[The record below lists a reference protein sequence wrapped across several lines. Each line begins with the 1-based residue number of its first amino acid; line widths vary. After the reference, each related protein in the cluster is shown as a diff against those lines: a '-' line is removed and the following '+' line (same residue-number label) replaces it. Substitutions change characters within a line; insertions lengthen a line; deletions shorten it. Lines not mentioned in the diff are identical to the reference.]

1 MAFDVEVN
9 VKLNDKGAKASVS
22 EIERAYQHLKKEV
35 EKPLQMKYKET
46 DIQKQINA
54 LTGVSKKAKS
64 AAQSYQSM
72 AKIEVEAVQKI
83 TAAEQKLAVQQKRL
97 ENKAMV
103 DQMKR
108 QAKEAEEFAKS
119 VAKIQAAYDKLSN
132 AKAKAESKTRS
143 SDSKEAFRGYLQRAK
158 EEEEILKSQE
168 KIQAAYDKLSSAKA
182 KARAKEQSAGAKEAF
197 SGYLQRAK
205 EAEEFLKTQE
215 KIQAAYDKESER
227 RAREKSQ
234 GAKESFSGYL
244 ERAKEAEEFLR
255 LQEKI
260 QAAYDKE
267 SERRAR
273 EKSQGAK
280 ESFSGY
286 LERAKEAEEFLRLQE
301 KIQAAYDKESNTRRT
316 AQEKDGK
323 EAFKGYLERAAAA
336 EKAAKAEEK
345 LAQATEKMGTSLG
358 KVSQSQLSSF
368 PEMRKF
374 IQSQEGMGNASVKA
388 TGIIRNSVGTFQTYR
403 ASVEAGGGATNN
415 FRIAVDTATGEVY
428 SLDKGISSV
437 SAKAVQLSKS
447 FVSGLKQLVGFTG
460 VVQVLRSAL
469 REMKS
474 MNDELVTYRKVTGA
488 SASDMEKMRSAAY
501 KAAQNYGQSPSDFL
515 AGAATMARA
524 GYGAASGQM
533 AELATKTQL
542 VGDMTADAASKFLI
556 AVDAAYHYQ
565 GSITQL
571 TKVLDGINEVD
582 NNYATSIEK
591 ISEGMTLVASL
602 ASSAHV
608 PIEELTAALGT
619 MTAVTQRSGTETAR
633 GLRQIF
639 LNIMGDTTTEVEEG
653 VKVTEEEMSA
663 MTKALQ
669 KYAPEVVKA
678 AKATGKLINPMEAI
692 GALAKQYK
700 EGFLTEQDLFKIT
713 EGIGGKRYYNVF
725 TALIQNYDMYE
736 GMLNKVKNSAGSADK
751 EVAAM
756 MDSWSK
762 KLEKLK
768 STWTELV
775 NNTISENF
783 IKGLLDAG
791 TGALKFAG
799 NLENLAMM
807 AGSAYAAIKL
817 LSSGLKG
824 VNAGT
829 GFGSFNAWGLG
840 ITAVVAA
847 IGTAKALGEKAF
859 SDSVA
864 AAQKAAQAT
873 QEQAEKV
880 KRLGELIKQ
889 YKQLASDGVIDTTEL
904 ETVKTLQSEIA
915 GIIGTQASNVDLVNG
930 KVKDQ
935 IKLLG
940 QAYKEYAK
948 QAYNTARGNTAT
960 AAAKVYDA
968 NSSWTD
974 RITGAGLRFD
984 KVIEKDKVPES
995 VWEYVVNSDAF
1006 VKTLRKTAEGGWEAF
1021 KAEMGNSSTK
1031 GVLNQLLFG
1040 YDASNP
1046 SVESILKKYDAAQKL
1061 KELYASV
1068 YSPEELAQDSGF
1080 KDLVSGIEKMAEV
1093 VEAYRAALQAEYGAL
1108 ADSILAQDDFASK
1121 TFESEAAL
1129 QQYIDQVA
1137 KANNLNDDQKK
1148 ALEEVAK
1155 AYAAVEKAAKGAG
1168 GAAGGGSNN
1177 SVNKLKDDWESLQ
1190 DSINAATEAKKNF
1203 DAEMQENKGS
1213 AAKSYAEAFKK
1224 YKEEVAAGRVN
1235 STAFHASARMLL
1247 GDDEY
1252 FKTGGSSA
1260 KIRSRMARKGQSGS
1274 VKDASDILFQTY
1286 KSKSTGK
1293 EMEGYGIY
1301 QLLKQTKGLDKIISG
1316 GQKALTDKNGNMV
1329 IPKLTD
1335 QQLGQISKQWG
1346 GISVDMLKS
1355 MLNAFDQYDKNGK
1368 NTSKKYDEDKKA
1380 RDAAKKKAKADQDA
1394 ADAAKNA
1401 GKANQDAADATKN
1414 QTQQQQENSD
1424 KTKDATPNVDDLGSA
1439 AKDAAEALEE
1449 TADKTGDGN
1458 GQGGGEPE
1466 KSAADKLNESLDKA
1480 QEKLKALSETTIDPQ
1495 ISAAALSFFAN
1506 LQNIQE
1512 DPNIEVG
1519 LTGGDT
1525 NDSVVSAVDGIASQ
1539 IQYLDGL
1546 AQDGKIP
1553 LEVAADIKGDLQ
1565 KSLAEIIQNT
1575 TTIDGLDTIYETLK
1589 MHDYVTP
1596 ALNRLLKKKY
1606 TAIVKA
1612 QANTKPAEDDIKAA
1626 AEKKY
1631 PDAEVKVVIPN
1642 QEDAIEN
1649 VQAVSEGPYDNADV
1663 KVALDD
1669 KDAKAGIAELQK
1681 PGKKTIVVT
1690 YFDRGG
1696 GKYKVEGTTGNGT
1709 DFTGYGGN
1717 YATGTSYHSGGP
1729 ALVNDGAGPELIV
1742 DKGRAFI
1749 AGGGKPSILNLSKG
1763 AKVFT
1768 ASQTRDIFMR
1778 SGVPAF
1784 KEGIGDI
1791 NTGRKDDYV
1800 VDSGKK
1806 DDKKKDTKKK
1816 TTNSRNNNKKS
1827 SKSSKSGEKD
1837 DSYSKLIDI
1846 IDYIMNRIGKALEE
1860 QFKVID
1866 EQIANI
1872 DKQMAAVDDQIDAL
1886 QKKRE
1891 KQKQKDELAE
1901 KKKAVT
1907 DANKDLK
1914 EAKSER
1920 VMRYLG
1926 TDGKWHWMA
1935 DKKAVAKAQESADS
1949 AKKDLKEYKDELAYQ
1964 KEVEKLENKKKGLDK
1979 KKTKLED
1986 KKTGLQNNYDDTAK
2000 LLDDIKEGVNT
2011 PTGSITALLNQIAK
2025 KGTKQEKAGAKALQE
2040 VLFPALKSGKFSKN
2054 FSEAK
2059 SAVKAATKGNPV
2071 MPGDSGVTLASL
2083 IAGGGGGNI
2092 SGTLLSMLTT
2102 AVAGTKGTKTSA
2114 KNVTNNNGTTYILNG
2129 VKIDASAAKN
2139 KTVSQI
2145 MQNLKVYAAK

>member
-1 MAFDVEVN
+1 MPREETIQIKIDKSAAVKSISELKKEAAELQKAFGSIKVADS
-9 VKLNDKGAKASVS
+9 VKTITDQAKASKAAASAAKAQASAVKELANS
-22 EIERAYQHLKKEV
+22 EKALENATKAKLQAQQAAQRVATEEARTAKEQANALRAQANAIKAAD
-35 EKPLQMKYKET
+35 QA
-46 DIQKQINA
+46 QKQLNK
-54 LTGVSKKAKS
+54 TVSS
-64 AAQSYQSM
+64 GAA
-72 AKIEVEAVQKI
+72 
-83 TAAEQKLAVQQKRL
+83 
-97 ENKAMV
+97 
-103 DQMKR
+103 
-108 QAKEAEEFAKS
+108 FAKS
-119 VAKIQAAYDKLSN
+119 MGSTLVSYTKQIIG
-132 AKAKAESKTRS
+132 
-143 SDSKEAFRGYLQRAK
+143 F
-158 EEEEILKSQE
+158 
-168 KIQAAYDKLSSAKA
+168 
-182 KARAKEQSAGAKEAF
+182 AG
-197 SGYLQRAK
+197 
-205 EAEEFLKTQE
+205 
-215 KIQAAYDKESER
+215 
-227 RAREKSQ
+227 
-234 GAKESFSGYL
+234 
-244 ERAKEAEEFLR
+244 
-255 LQEKI
+255 
-260 QAAYDKE
+260 
-267 SERRAR
+267 
-273 EKSQGAK
+273 
-280 ESFSGY
+280 
-286 LERAKEAEEFLRLQE
+286 
-301 KIQAAYDKESNTRRT
+301 
-316 AQEKDGK
+316 
-323 EAFKGYLERAAAA
+323 
-336 EKAAKAEEK
+336 
-345 LAQATEKMGTSLG
+345 
-358 KVSQSQLSSF
+358 V
-368 PEMRKF
+368 
-374 IQSQEGMGNASVKA
+374 
-388 TGIIRNSVGTFQTYR
+388 
-403 ASVEAGGGATNN
+403 TN
-415 FRIAVDTATGEVY
+415 
-428 SLDKGISSV
+428 
-437 SAKAVQLSKS
+437 
-447 FVSGLKQLVGFTG
+447 
-460 VVQVLRSAL
+460 VLRSAL

-488 SASDMEKMRSAAY
+488 SAADMEKMRSAAY

-542 VGDMTADAASKFLI
+542 VGDMTAEAASKFLI

-736 GMLNKVKNSAGSADK
+736 GMLTKVKNSAGSADK

-791 TGALKFAG
+791 TSALKFAG

-829 GFGSFNAWGLG
+829 GFGTFNAWGIG
-840 ITAVVAA
+840 ITAVIAA

-864 AAQKAAQAT
+864 AAQQAAQAT

-930 KVKDQ
+930 KIGEQ

-940 QAYKEYAK
+940 DAYKEYAK
-948 QAYNTARGNTAT
+948 QAYLQAKANTAT
-960 AAAKVYDA
+960 AASGVRSAQENWLD
-968 NSSWTD
+968 SL
-974 RITGAGLRFD
+974 TGAGLRFD
-984 KVIEKDKVPES
+984 TLVLG
-995 VWEYVVNSDAF
+995 
-1006 VKTLRKTAEGGWEAF
+1006 KTQDGIAKFIRE
-1021 KAEMGNSSTK
+1021 
-1031 GVLNQLLFG
+1031 QFG
-1040 YDASNP
+1040 YWA
-1046 SVESILKKYDAAQKL
+1046 
-1061 KELYASV
+1061 KELYDPSNGTTSFNISLATGGVGIDEITKFYKNAQELRRMLAESFTTEQLASN
-1068 YSPEELAQDSGF
+1068 GFF
-1080 KDLVSGIEKMAEV
+1080 KDLTDGLNKISPAM
-1093 VEAYRAALQAEYGAL
+1093 EAYLSAIEAENGAL
-1108 ADSILAQDDFASK
+1108 AQSILAQDGFSSK

-1155 AYAAVEKAAKGAG
+1155 AYGDVKKAAKEAG
-1168 GAAGGGSNN
+1168 EATGGGSDD
-1177 SVNKLKDDWESLQ
+1177 SVKKKKDDWDKLQ

-1203 DAEMQENKGS
+1203 DAEMQEDKGS

-1260 KIRSRMARKGQSGS
+1260 KVRSRMARKGGSGS

-1401 GKANQDAADATKN
+1401 GKANQDAADAAKN
-1414 QTQQQQENSD
+1414 QTDQQQENAD

-1449 TADKTGDGN
+1449 TADKTGEDN

-1466 KSAADKLNESLDKA
+1466 QSELDKFNESLDKA
-1480 QEKLKALSETTIDPQ
+1480 KQTLEE
-1495 ISAAALSFFAN
+1495 
-1506 LQNIQE
+1506 LQNTEIGAKISTELNSFITEIADLQAS
-1512 DPNIEVG
+1512 PNLIVDITNGQNNATTSTVVG
-1519 LTGGDT
+1519 Q
-1525 NDSVVSAVDGIASQ
+1525 IAGS
-1539 IQYLDGL
+1539 INALNGL
-1546 AQDGKIP
+1546 AVNGKIP
-1553 LEVAADIKGDLQ
+1553 LEVAASYTGDLETA
-1565 KSLAEIIQNT
+1565 LGTIIKNAQT
-1575 TTIDGLDTIYETLK
+1575 VEDLDAIYVALEAQ
-1589 MHDYVTP
+1589 DYVTGEI
-1596 ALNRLLKKKY
+1596 NDLLKKRY
-1606 TAIVKA
+1606 VAIVTA
-1612 QANTKPAEDDIKAA
+1612 DADTDEAEDEIRSV

-1631 PDAEVKVVIPN
+1631 PDANINVK
-1642 QEDAIEN
+1642 QTGASAAKKQIE
-1649 VQAVSEGPYDNADV
+1649 AVAKSYTATVTV
-1663 KVALDD
+1663 KTVHSDT
-1669 KDAKAGIAELQK
+1669 G
-1681 PGKKTIVVT
+1681 GS
-1690 YFDRGG
+1690 RGG
-1696 GKYKVEGTTGNGT
+1696 KGSTGTGDNGGGSGGGSGGGYSGGRTGGGNGV
-1709 DFTGYGGN
+1709 DALNRYRSW
-1717 YATGTSYHSGGP
+1717 ATGTSYHSGGP

-1816 TTNSRNNNKKS
+1816 TNNNKNNNKKS

-1837 DSYSKLIDI
+1837 DSYNKLIDI

-1860 QFKVID
+1860 QFKIID

-1891 KQKQKDELAE
+1891 KQKQKDELAD

-1907 DANKDLK
+1907 DANKDLR

-1920 VMRYLG
+1920 IVRYLG

-1964 KEVEKLENKKKGLDK
+1964 KEVEKLENKKKTLDK

-2040 VLFPALKSGKFSKN
+2040 VLLPALKSGKFSKN

-2071 MPGDSGVTLASL
+2071 MPGDSSVTLASL

>member
-1 MAFDVEVN
+1 MPREETIQIKIDKSAAVKSISELKKEAAELQKAFGSIKVASS
-9 VKLNDKGAKASVS
+9 VKAITDQAKASKEAANAAKAQASAVKELANS
-22 EIERAYQHLKKEV
+22 EKALENATKAKLQAQQAAQRVATEEARTAKERANALKAQANAIKAAD
-35 EKPLQMKYKET
+35 QA
-46 DIQKQINA
+46 QKQLNK
-54 LTGVSKKAKS
+54 TVSS
-64 AAQSYQSM
+64 GAA
-72 AKIEVEAVQKI
+72 
-83 TAAEQKLAVQQKRL
+83 
-97 ENKAMV
+97 
-103 DQMKR
+103 
-108 QAKEAEEFAKS
+108 FAKS
-119 VAKIQAAYDKLSN
+119 MGSTLVSYTKQIIG
-132 AKAKAESKTRS
+132 
-143 SDSKEAFRGYLQRAK
+143 F
-158 EEEEILKSQE
+158 
-168 KIQAAYDKLSSAKA
+168 
-182 KARAKEQSAGAKEAF
+182 AG
-197 SGYLQRAK
+197 
-205 EAEEFLKTQE
+205 
-215 KIQAAYDKESER
+215 
-227 RAREKSQ
+227 
-234 GAKESFSGYL
+234 
-244 ERAKEAEEFLR
+244 
-255 LQEKI
+255 
-260 QAAYDKE
+260 
-267 SERRAR
+267 
-273 EKSQGAK
+273 
-280 ESFSGY
+280 
-286 LERAKEAEEFLRLQE
+286 
-301 KIQAAYDKESNTRRT
+301 
-316 AQEKDGK
+316 
-323 EAFKGYLERAAAA
+323 
-336 EKAAKAEEK
+336 
-345 LAQATEKMGTSLG
+345 
-358 KVSQSQLSSF
+358 V
-368 PEMRKF
+368 
-374 IQSQEGMGNASVKA
+374 
-388 TGIIRNSVGTFQTYR
+388 
-403 ASVEAGGGATNN
+403 TN
-415 FRIAVDTATGEVY
+415 
-428 SLDKGISSV
+428 
-437 SAKAVQLSKS
+437 
-447 FVSGLKQLVGFTG
+447 
-460 VVQVLRSAL
+460 VLRSAL

-488 SASDMEKMRSAAY
+488 SAAEMEKMRSAAY

-713 EGIGGKRYYNVF
+713 EAIGGKRYYNVF

-736 GMLNKVKNSAGSADK
+736 GMLSKVKNSAGSADK

-817 LSSGLKG
+817 LS
-824 VNAGT
+824 AGIANVQKQKQKET
-829 GFGSFNAWGLG
+829 GFGAFNAWGLG

-864 AAQKAAQAT
+864 AAQQAAQAT

-889 YKQLASDGVIDTTEL
+889 YKQLASDGVIDTSEL
-904 ETVKTLQSEIA
+904 ETVKTLQSEIKD
-915 GIIGTQASNVDLVNG
+915 IIGDQATNVDLVNG
-930 KVKDQ
+930 NIKDQ

-940 QAYKEYAK
+940 EAYKAYAK
-948 QAYNTARGNTAT
+948 QAYATAQTNTANAGVKVKEAANNWWDGLTRAGFRYDVLPESSITPEIANYIRTSMRKYAT
-960 AAAKVYDA
+960 GAVQGGETVPLDLAHFF
-968 NSSWTD
+968 SIG
-974 RITGAGLRFD
+974 ITGG
-984 KVIEKDKVPES
+984 
-995 VWEYVVNSDAF
+995 
-1006 VKTLRKTAEGGWEAF
+1006 
-1021 KAEMGNSSTK
+1021 
-1031 GVLNQLLFG
+1031 
-1040 YDASNP
+1040 
-1046 SVESILKKYDAAQKL
+1046 ESIDELMDFYKKS
-1061 KELYASV
+1061 KELQRMFAETYSV
-1068 YSPEELAQDSGF
+1068 DQLSNNNFY
-1080 KDLVSGIEKMAEV
+1080 KDMTDGLNKMAPAM
-1093 VEAYRAALQAEYGAL
+1093 EAYITALEAEYGAL
-1108 ADSILAQDDFASK
+1108 ANSILAQDDFSSK
-1121 TFESEAAL
+1121 TFETEDAL
-1129 QQYIDQVA
+1129 QHYIDKLA
-1137 KANNLNDDQKK
+1137 ETLNLNDDQKK

-1155 AYAAVEKAAKGAG
+1155 AYDNVKKAAKEAG
-1168 GAAGGGSNN
+1168 DATGGGSDD
-1177 SVNKLKDDWESLQ
+1177 SVKKKKDDWDKLQ

-1260 KIRSRMARKGQSGS
+1260 KIRARMARKGDSGS
-1274 VKDASDILFQTY
+1274 VQDASKILSQTY
-1286 KSKSTGK
+1286 KNKRTGK
-1293 EMEGYGIY
+1293 EVEGYGIY
-1301 QLLKQTKGLDKIISG
+1301 ELLRKTKGLGNIIDG
-1316 GQKALTDKNGNMV
+1316 GQKALTDKNGNRY

-1335 QQLGQISKQWG
+1335 QQLGAISKQWG

-1368 NTSKKYDEDKKA
+1368 NTSKKYDEDEKKRKEAEKKKYDIGGKMTDEEKQKAIDEVAKNGNKYKNVSEGVKEKKDTSKGMTKAEMEAEKAAKQKAEADKKA
-1380 RDAAKKKAKADQDA
+1380 AEAAE
-1394 ADAAKNA
+1394 NA
-1401 GKANQDAADATKN
+1401 GKANQDAANATKD
-1414 QTQQQQENSD
+1414 QTEQQQDNAA
-1424 KTKDATPNVDDLGSA
+1424 KTQDATPNVDDLGNA
-1439 AKDAAEALEE
+1439 AKDAADALEE
-1449 TADKTGDGN
+1449 TADKTGEEN

-1495 ISAAALSFFAN
+1495 ISAVALSFFAN
-1506 LQNIQE
+1506 LQNIKE

-1519 LTGGDT
+1519 ISGGDT
-1525 NDSVVSAVDGIASQ
+1525 NDSVVSAVDDIASQ

-1553 LEVAADIKGDLQ
+1553 LSVAADIQGDLQ

-1606 TAIVKA
+1606 IAIVSA
-1612 QANTKPAEDDIKAA
+1612 QATTTQAEDDIKAA

-1649 VQAVSEGPYDNADV
+1649 VQAVSEGPYDDADV
-1663 KVALDD
+1663 KVDLDD
-1669 KDAKAGIAELQK
+1669 KDAKAGIADLQK
-1681 PGKKTIVVT
+1681 PGSKTIIVK
-1690 YFDRGG
+1690 YEEQGDGR
-1696 GKYKVEGTTGNGT
+1696 YKVKGTTGDGT
-1709 DFTGYGGN
+1709 NFTGYGQDN

-1784 KEGIGDI
+1784 KQGVGDI
-1791 NTGRKDDYV
+1791 HYGSDEIVADNG
-1800 VDSGKK
+1800 
-1806 DDKKKDTKKK
+1806 KKDTKKK
-1816 TTNSRNNNKKS
+1816 TNNNKNNKKS
-1827 SKSSKSGEKD
+1827 SKSGKNGEKD

-1860 QFKVID
+1860 QFKIID

-1891 KQKQKDELAE
+1891 KQKQKDELAD

-1920 VMRYLG
+1920 IVRYLG

-1964 KEVEKLENKKKGLDK
+1964 KEVEKLENKKKTLDK

-1986 KKTGLQNNYDDTAK
+1986 KKTGLQSNYDDAAK

>member
-1 MAFDVEVN
+1 MPREETIQIKIDKSAAVKSISELKKEAAELQKAFGSIKVASS
-9 VKLNDKGAKASVS
+9 VKAITDQAKASKEAANAAKAQASAVKELANS
-22 EIERAYQHLKKEV
+22 EKALENATKAKLQAQQAAQKVATEEARTAKEQANALKAQANAIKAAD
-35 EKPLQMKYKET
+35 QA
-46 DIQKQINA
+46 QKQLNK
-54 LTGVSKKAKS
+54 TVSSGAS
-64 AAQSYQSM
+64 
-72 AKIEVEAVQKI
+72 
-83 TAAEQKLAVQQKRL
+83 
-97 ENKAMV
+97 
-103 DQMKR
+103 
-108 QAKEAEEFAKS
+108 FAKS
-119 VAKIQAAYDKLSN
+119 MGSTLISYTKQIIG
-132 AKAKAESKTRS
+132 
-143 SDSKEAFRGYLQRAK
+143 F
-158 EEEEILKSQE
+158 
-168 KIQAAYDKLSSAKA
+168 
-182 KARAKEQSAGAKEAF
+182 AG
-197 SGYLQRAK
+197 
-205 EAEEFLKTQE
+205 
-215 KIQAAYDKESER
+215 
-227 RAREKSQ
+227 
-234 GAKESFSGYL
+234 
-244 ERAKEAEEFLR
+244 
-255 LQEKI
+255 
-260 QAAYDKE
+260 
-267 SERRAR
+267 
-273 EKSQGAK
+273 
-280 ESFSGY
+280 
-286 LERAKEAEEFLRLQE
+286 
-301 KIQAAYDKESNTRRT
+301 
-316 AQEKDGK
+316 
-323 EAFKGYLERAAAA
+323 
-336 EKAAKAEEK
+336 
-345 LAQATEKMGTSLG
+345 
-358 KVSQSQLSSF
+358 V
-368 PEMRKF
+368 
-374 IQSQEGMGNASVKA
+374 
-388 TGIIRNSVGTFQTYR
+388 
-403 ASVEAGGGATNN
+403 TN
-415 FRIAVDTATGEVY
+415 
-428 SLDKGISSV
+428 
-437 SAKAVQLSKS
+437 
-447 FVSGLKQLVGFTG
+447 
-460 VVQVLRSAL
+460 VLRSAL

-488 SASDMEKMRSAAY
+488 SAAEMEKMRSAAY

-515 AGAATMARA
+515 SGAATMARA

-713 EGIGGKRYYNVF
+713 EAIGGKRYYNVF

-817 LSSGLKG
+817 LSAGIKG
-824 VNAGT
+824 MGDGKGWK
-829 GFGSFNAWGLG
+829 GFGAFNAWGLG
-840 ITAVVAA
+840 ISAVVAA
-847 IGTAKALGEKAF
+847 IGTVKALGEKAF

-864 AAQKAAQAT
+864 AAQQAAQAT

-889 YKQLASDGVIDTTEL
+889 YKQLASDGVIDTGEL
-904 ETVKTLQSEIA
+904 ETVKTLQSEIKD
-915 GIIGTQASNVDLVNG
+915 IIGDQATNVDLVNG
-930 KVKDQ
+930 NIKDQ
-935 IKLLG
+935 ISLLG
-940 QAYKEYAK
+940 EAYKAYAK
-948 QAYNTARGNTAT
+948 QAYASAQTNTANAGVKVKEAANNWWDGFTRAGFRYDVLPESSITPEIANYIRTSMRKYARGAVQGGETVPLDLARFF
-960 AAAKVYDA
+960 
-968 NSSWTD
+968 SIG
-974 RITGAGLRFD
+974 ITGKESIDELMDFYKKSKELQRMFAETYSVDQLSGNNFYKDMTAGLD
-984 KVIEKDKVPES
+984 
-995 VWEYVVNSDAF
+995 
-1006 VKTLRKTAEGGWEAF
+1006 
-1021 KAEMGNSSTK
+1021 
-1031 GVLNQLLFG
+1031 
-1040 YDASNP
+1040 
-1046 SVESILKKYDAAQKL
+1046 
-1061 KELYASV
+1061 
-1068 YSPEELAQDSGF
+1068 
-1080 KDLVSGIEKMAEV
+1080 KMAPAM
-1093 VEAYRAALQAEYGAL
+1093 EAYITALEAEYGAL
-1108 ADSILAQDDFASK
+1108 ANSILAQDDFSSK

-1137 KANNLNDDQKK
+1137 KANNLNDEQKK

-1155 AYAAVEKAAKGAG
+1155 AYGEVEKAAKGAG

-1247 GDDEY
+1247 GDDAY
-1252 FKTGGSSA
+1252 FATGGSSA
-1260 KIRSRMARKGQSGS
+1260 KIRARMAKKGGSGS

-1301 QLLKQTKGLDKIISG
+1301 QLLKKTKGLDNIISG

-1335 QQLGQISKQWG
+1335 KQLGDISKQWG

-1368 NTSKKYDEDKKA
+1368 NTSKKYDEDEKKRKEAEKKKYEIGGKMTEEEKQKAIDEVAKNGNKYKNVSEGVKEKKDTSKGMTKAEMEAEKAAKQKAEADKKA
-1380 RDAAKKKAKADQDA
+1380 AEAAE
-1394 ADAAKNA
+1394 NA
-1401 GKANQDAADATKN
+1401 GKANQDAANATKD
-1414 QTQQQQENSD
+1414 QTEQQQDNAA
-1424 KTKDATPNVDDLGSA
+1424 KTQDATPNVDDLGNA
-1439 AKDAAEALEE
+1439 AKDAADALEE
-1449 TADKTGDGN
+1449 TANKTGDEN
-1458 GQGGGEPE
+1458 KQGGGEPE
-1466 KSAADKLNESLDKA
+1466 KSAADKLNESLEKA

-1519 LTGGDT
+1519 LKGGDT

-1553 LEVAADIKGDLQ
+1553 LSVAADIQGDLQ

-1612 QANTKPAEDDIKAA
+1612 QATTTQAEDDIKAA

-1631 PDAEVKVVIPN
+1631 PDAKINVVIPN

-1649 VQAVSEGPYDNADV
+1649 VQAVSEGPYDDADV
-1663 KVALDD
+1663 KVDLDD
-1669 KDAKAGIAELQK
+1669 EDAKAGIADLQK
-1681 PGKKTIVVT
+1681 PGSKTIIVK
-1690 YFDRGG
+1690 YEDQGG

-1742 DKGRAFI
+1742 DNGRAFI

-1784 KEGIGDI
+1784 KEGVGDI

-1800 VDSGKK
+1800 VDNGKK

-1816 TTNSRNNNKKS
+1816 TNNNKNTNKKS

-1860 QFKVID
+1860 QFKIID

-1920 VMRYLG
+1920 IVRYLG

-1949 AKKDLKEYKDELAYQ
+1949 AKKDLKEYNEELAYQ
-1964 KEVEKLENKKKGLDK
+1964 KEVEKLENKKKTLGK

>member
-1 MAFDVEVN
+1 MPREETIQIKIDKSAAVKSISELKKEAAELQKAFGSIKVASS
-9 VKLNDKGAKASVS
+9 VKAITDQAKASKEAANAAKAQASAVKELANS
-22 EIERAYQHLKKEV
+22 EKALENATKAKLQAQQAAQRVATEEARTAKEQANALKAQANAIKAAD
-35 EKPLQMKYKET
+35 QA
-46 DIQKQINA
+46 QKQLNK
-54 LTGVSKKAKS
+54 TVSSGA
-64 AAQSYQSM
+64 
-72 AKIEVEAVQKI
+72 
-83 TAAEQKLAVQQKRL
+83 T
-97 ENKAMV
+97 
-103 DQMKR
+103 
-108 QAKEAEEFAKS
+108 FAKS
-119 VAKIQAAYDKLSN
+119 MGSTLVSFTKQIIG
-132 AKAKAESKTRS
+132 
-143 SDSKEAFRGYLQRAK
+143 F
-158 EEEEILKSQE
+158 
-168 KIQAAYDKLSSAKA
+168 
-182 KARAKEQSAGAKEAF
+182 AG
-197 SGYLQRAK
+197 
-205 EAEEFLKTQE
+205 
-215 KIQAAYDKESER
+215 
-227 RAREKSQ
+227 
-234 GAKESFSGYL
+234 
-244 ERAKEAEEFLR
+244 
-255 LQEKI
+255 
-260 QAAYDKE
+260 
-267 SERRAR
+267 
-273 EKSQGAK
+273 
-280 ESFSGY
+280 
-286 LERAKEAEEFLRLQE
+286 
-301 KIQAAYDKESNTRRT
+301 
-316 AQEKDGK
+316 
-323 EAFKGYLERAAAA
+323 
-336 EKAAKAEEK
+336 
-345 LAQATEKMGTSLG
+345 
-358 KVSQSQLSSF
+358 V
-368 PEMRKF
+368 
-374 IQSQEGMGNASVKA
+374 
-388 TGIIRNSVGTFQTYR
+388 
-403 ASVEAGGGATNN
+403 TN
-415 FRIAVDTATGEVY
+415 
-428 SLDKGISSV
+428 
-437 SAKAVQLSKS
+437 
-447 FVSGLKQLVGFTG
+447 
-460 VVQVLRSAL
+460 VLRSAL

-488 SASDMEKMRSAAY
+488 SAAEMEKMRSAAY

-713 EGIGGKRYYNVF
+713 EAIGGKRYYNVF

-824 VNAGT
+824 VKAGT
-829 GFGSFNAWGLG
+829 GFGAFNAWGLG
-840 ITAVVAA
+840 ISAVVAA
-847 IGTAKALGEKAF
+847 IGTVSALGDKAF

-864 AAQKAAQAT
+864 AAQQAAQAT

-880 KRLGELIKQ
+880 NHLGELIKQ

-904 ETVKTLQSEIA
+904 ETVKTLQSEIKD
-915 GIIGTQASNVDLVNG
+915 IIGDQATNVDLVNG
-930 KVKDQ
+930 NIKDQ
-935 IKLLG
+935 IQLLG
-940 QAYKEYAK
+940 EAYKAYAK
-948 QAYNTARGNTAT
+948 QAYASAQTNTANAGVSVMS
-960 AAAKVYDA
+960 AANNWK
-968 NSSWTD
+968 D
-974 RITGAGLRFD
+974 RLTGAGFRYDYLDVNGVTEEIR
-984 KVIEKDKVPES
+984 KYIENELSNWADYKI
-995 VWEYVVNSDAF
+995 
-1006 VKTLRKTAEGGWEAF
+1006 GGWKNSVTEKE
-1021 KAEMGNSSTK
+1021 KAERWMANHKNNKQYFEIGLRGNETID
-1031 GVLNQLLFG
+1031 QLVDF
-1040 YDASNP
+1040 Y
-1046 SVESILKKYDAAQKL
+1046 KKS
-1061 KELYASV
+1061 KELQKIFAQTYSV
-1068 YSPEELAQDSGF
+1068 DELANNNF
-1080 KDLVSGIEKMAEV
+1080 YKDMTAGLDKMAPAM
-1093 VEAYRAALQAEYGAL
+1093 EAYITALEAEYGAL
-1108 ADSILAQDDFASK
+1108 ANSILAQDNFSSK

-1137 KANNLNDDQKK
+1137 KANNLNDEQKK

-1155 AYAAVEKAAKGAG
+1155 AYGDVKKAAKEAG
-1168 GAAGGGSNN
+1168 EGGSNG
-1177 SVNKLKDDWESLQ
+1177 SVKKQKDDWDKLQ

-1203 DAEMQENKGS
+1203 DAEMKEDKGS

-1247 GDDEY
+1247 GDDAY
-1252 FKTGGSSA
+1252 FATGGSSA
-1260 KIRSRMARKGQSGS
+1260 KIRARMAKKGGSGS

-1286 KSKSTGK
+1286 KNKRTGK
-1293 EMEGYGIY
+1293 EVEGYGIY
-1301 QLLKQTKGLDKIISG
+1301 ELLRKTKGLDKIIDG
-1316 GQKALTDKNGNMV
+1316 GQKALTDKNGNRY

-1335 QQLGQISKQWG
+1335 DQLGAISKQWG

-1368 NTSKKYDEDKKA
+1368 NTSKKYDEDEKKRKEAEKKKHEIGGKMTDEEKQKAIDEVAKNGNKYKNVSEGVKEKKDTSKGMTKAEMEAEKAAKQKAEADKKA
-1380 RDAAKKKAKADQDA
+1380 AEAAE
-1394 ADAAKNA
+1394 NA
-1401 GKANQDAADATKN
+1401 GKANQDAANATKD
-1414 QTQQQQENSD
+1414 QTEQQQDNAA
-1424 KTKDATPNVDDLGSA
+1424 KTQDATPNVDDLGNA
-1439 AKDAAEALEE
+1439 AKDAADALEE
-1449 TADKTGDGN
+1449 TADKTGDESGK
-1458 GQGGGEPE
+1458 GGGEPE
-1466 KSAADKLNESLDKA
+1466 KSAADKLNESLEKA

-1495 ISAAALSFFAN
+1495 ISATALSFFAN

-1519 LTGGDT
+1519 LKGGDT

-1553 LEVAADIKGDLQ
+1553 LSVAADIQGDLQ

-1612 QANTKPAEDDIKAA
+1612 QATTTQAEDDIKAA

-1631 PDAEVKVVIPN
+1631 PDAEVRVVIPN

-1649 VQAVSEGPYDNADV
+1649 VQAVSEGPYDDADV
-1663 KVALDD
+1663 TVALDD
-1669 KDAKAGIAELQK
+1669 KDAKAGIADLQK
-1681 PGKKTIVVT
+1681 PGTKTIKVHFKTPDGREYGESTGSSGTHHT
-1690 YFDRGG
+1690 YGLGG
-1696 GKYKVEGTTGNGT
+1696 
-1709 DFTGYGGN
+1709 

-1784 KEGIGDI
+1784 KQGVGDI
-1791 NTGRKDDYV
+1791 HYGSDEIV
-1800 VDSGKK
+1800 ADSGKK

-1816 TTNSRNNNKKS
+1816 TTNNKNTNKKS

-1891 KQKQKDELAE
+1891 KQKQKDELAD

-1920 VMRYLG
+1920 IVRYLG

-1949 AKKDLKEYKDELAYQ
+1949 AKKDLKEYKEELAYQ

-2059 SAVKAATKGNPV
+2059 NAVKAATKGNPV

>member
-83 TAAEQKLAVQQKRL
+83 TAAEQKLAIQQKRL

-108 QAKEAEEFAKS
+108 QAKEAESFAKS
-119 VAKIQAAYDKLSN
+119 VAKIQAEYDKLSN

-143 SDSKEAFRGYLQRAK
+143 SDS
-158 EEEEILKSQE
+158 
-168 KIQAAYDKLSSAKA
+168 
-182 KARAKEQSAGAKEAF
+182 
-197 SGYLQRAK
+197 
-205 EAEEFLKTQE
+205 
-215 KIQAAYDKESER
+215 
-227 RAREKSQ
+227 
-234 GAKESFSGYL
+234 
-244 ERAKEAEEFLR
+244 
-255 LQEKI
+255 
-260 QAAYDKE
+260 
-267 SERRAR
+267 
-273 EKSQGAK
+273 
-280 ESFSGY
+280 
-286 LERAKEAEEFLRLQE
+286 
-301 KIQAAYDKESNTRRT
+301 
-316 AQEKDGK
+316 K

-358 KVSQSQLSSF
+358 KVSQSQLSSL

-415 FRIAVDTATGEVY
+415 FRIAVNTATGEVY
-428 SLDKGISSV
+428 SLDKGMSSV
-437 SAKAVQLSKS
+437 STRAAQFSRSL
-447 FVSGLKQLVGFTG
+447 VSGLKQLVGFTG
-460 VVQVLRSAL
+460 IVQVLRSAL
-469 REMKS
+469 NEMKS

-488 SASDMEKMRSAAY
+488 SAAEMEKMRSAAY
-501 KAAQNYGQSPSDFL
+501 KAAQNYSQSPSDFL

-713 EGIGGKRYYNVF
+713 EAIGGKRYYNVF

-817 LSSGLKG
+817 LSSGIANVQKQKK
-824 VNAGT
+824 
-829 GFGSFNAWGLG
+829 FGAFNAWGIG
-840 ITAVVAA
+840 ISAVVAA
-847 IGTAKALGEKAF
+847 IGTVSALGDKAF

-864 AAQKAAQAT
+864 AAQQAAQAT

-915 GIIGTQASNVDLVNG
+915 GIIGTQATNVDLVNG
-930 KVKDQ
+930 NIKDQ
-935 IKLLG
+935 IVLLG
-940 QAYKEYAK
+940 EAYKAYAK
-948 QAYNTARGNTAT
+948 QAYATAQTNTANAGVKVKEAANNWKDQFTRAGFRYDVLPESSITPEIANYIRTSMRKYATGAVQGGETVPLDLARFFSIGITGGESIDELMDFYKKSKELQRMFAETYSVDQLSNNNFYKDMTAGLDKMAT
-960 AAAKVYDA
+960 A
-968 NSSWTD
+968 
-974 RITGAGLRFD
+974 
-984 KVIEKDKVPES
+984 
-995 VWEYVVNSDAF
+995 
-1006 VKTLRKTAEGGWEAF
+1006 
-1021 KAEMGNSSTK
+1021 M
-1031 GVLNQLLFG
+1031 
-1040 YDASNP
+1040 
-1046 SVESILKKYDAAQKL
+1046 
-1061 KELYASV
+1061 
-1068 YSPEELAQDSGF
+1068 
-1080 KDLVSGIEKMAEV
+1080 
-1093 VEAYRAALQAEYGAL
+1093 EAYIAALEAEYGAL
-1108 ADSILAQDDFASK
+1108 ANSILAQDDFSSK

-1137 KANNLNDDQKK
+1137 KANNLNDEQKK

-1155 AYAAVEKAAKGAG
+1155 AYAAVGKAAKGAG
-1168 GAAGGGSNN
+1168 GAAGGGSDD

-1203 DAEMQENKGS
+1203 DAEMQEDKGS

-1260 KIRSRMARKGQSGS
+1260 KIRARMAEKGDSGS

-1286 KSKSTGK
+1286 KNKRTGK
-1293 EMEGYGIY
+1293 EVEGYGIY
-1301 QLLKQTKGLDKIISG
+1301 ELLRKTKNLDKIIDG
-1316 GQKALTDKNGNMV
+1316 GQKALTDKKGNRY
-1329 IPKLTD
+1329 IPELTD
-1335 QQLGQISKQWG
+1335 DQLGKISKQWG
-1346 GISVDMLKS
+1346 GISIDILRS
-1355 MLNAFDQYDKNGK
+1355 MMNAFDQYDKGGK
-1368 NTSKKYDEDKKA
+1368 NTSKKYDTDKKA
-1380 RDAAKKKAKADQDA
+1380 RDEAKNKNKPTDTTQQVTDATQQLTDSAQQLTDSADQV
-1394 ADAAKNA
+1394 AD
-1401 GKANQDAADATKN
+1401 ANQDATDAIN
-1414 QTQQQQENSD
+1414 EQTEQQQDNTA
-1424 KTKDATPNVDDLGSA
+1424 KTQDATPNVDDLGNA
-1439 AKDAAEALEE
+1439 AKDAADALEE
-1449 TADKTGDGN
+1449 TADKTGDEN
-1458 GQGGGEPE
+1458 KQGGGEPE

-1495 ISAAALSFFAN
+1495 ISAVALSFFAN

-1525 NDSVVSAVDGIASQ
+1525 NASVVSAVDDIASQ
-1539 IQYLDGL
+1539 INYLDGL
-1546 AQDGKIP
+1546 AQDGKISY
-1553 LEVAADIKGDLQ
+1553 EVAASIKGNLETALETIIKNAQTVEDLD
-1565 KSLAEIIQNT
+1565 A
-1575 TTIDGLDTIYETLK
+1575 IYVALEAQ
-1589 MHDYVTP
+1589 DYVTDEVND
-1596 ALNRLLKKKY
+1596 LIRKQY
-1606 TAIVKA
+1606 VAIVTA
-1612 QANTKPAEDDIKAA
+1612 DADTDQAEDDIKAA

-1631 PDAEVKVVIPN
+1631 PDANINVK
-1642 QEDAIEN
+1642 QTGADKAKEEIE
-1649 VQAVSEGPYDNADV
+1649 AVAKSYTATITV
-1663 KVALDD
+1663 KTEES
-1669 KDAKAGIAELQK
+1669 GGGNSK
-1681 PGKKTIVVT
+1681 PPQSDTGGS
-1690 YFDRGG
+1690 RGG
-1696 GKYKVEGTTGNGT
+1696 KGGTGTGNNGGSSGGGYSGGR
-1709 DFTGYGGN
+1709 TGGGN
-1717 YATGTSYHSGGP
+1717 GVDALNRYRSWATGTSYHSGGP

-1784 KEGIGDI
+1784 KQGVGDI
-1791 NTGRKDDYV
+1791 HYGSDEIVADN
-1800 VDSGKK
+1800 GKK

-1816 TTNSRNNNKKS
+1816 TTNNNKKS
-1827 SKSSKSGEKD
+1827 SKSSKKGEKD

-1860 QFKVID
+1860 QFKIID

-1891 KQKQKDELAE
+1891 KQKQKDELAD

-1920 VMRYLG
+1920 IVRYLG

-1964 KEVEKLENKKKGLDK
+1964 KEVEKLENKKKTLDK

-1986 KKTGLQNNYDDTAK
+1986 KKTGLQSNYDDAAK

-2071 MPGDSGVTLASL
+2071 MPGDSSVTLASL

-2114 KNVTNNNGTTYILNG
+2114 KNVTNNNGTTYIMNG

>member
-1 MAFDVEVN
+1 MPREETIQIKIDKSAAVKSISELKKEAAELQKAFGSIKVGDS
-9 VKLNDKGAKASVS
+9 VKTITDQAKASKAAANAAKAQASAVKELANS
-22 EIERAYQHLKKEV
+22 EKALENATKAKLQAQQAAQKVATEEARTAKEQANALKAQANAIKAAD
-35 EKPLQMKYKET
+35 QA
-46 DIQKQINA
+46 QKQLNK
-54 LTGVSKKAKS
+54 TVSS
-64 AAQSYQSM
+64 GAA
-72 AKIEVEAVQKI
+72 
-83 TAAEQKLAVQQKRL
+83 
-97 ENKAMV
+97 
-103 DQMKR
+103 
-108 QAKEAEEFAKS
+108 FAKS
-119 VAKIQAAYDKLSN
+119 MGSTLVSYTKQIIG
-132 AKAKAESKTRS
+132 
-143 SDSKEAFRGYLQRAK
+143 F
-158 EEEEILKSQE
+158 
-168 KIQAAYDKLSSAKA
+168 
-182 KARAKEQSAGAKEAF
+182 AG
-197 SGYLQRAK
+197 
-205 EAEEFLKTQE
+205 
-215 KIQAAYDKESER
+215 
-227 RAREKSQ
+227 
-234 GAKESFSGYL
+234 
-244 ERAKEAEEFLR
+244 
-255 LQEKI
+255 
-260 QAAYDKE
+260 
-267 SERRAR
+267 
-273 EKSQGAK
+273 
-280 ESFSGY
+280 
-286 LERAKEAEEFLRLQE
+286 
-301 KIQAAYDKESNTRRT
+301 
-316 AQEKDGK
+316 
-323 EAFKGYLERAAAA
+323 
-336 EKAAKAEEK
+336 
-345 LAQATEKMGTSLG
+345 
-358 KVSQSQLSSF
+358 V
-368 PEMRKF
+368 
-374 IQSQEGMGNASVKA
+374 
-388 TGIIRNSVGTFQTYR
+388 
-403 ASVEAGGGATNN
+403 TN
-415 FRIAVDTATGEVY
+415 
-428 SLDKGISSV
+428 
-437 SAKAVQLSKS
+437 
-447 FVSGLKQLVGFTG
+447 
-460 VVQVLRSAL
+460 VLRSAL

-488 SASDMEKMRSAAY
+488 SASDMEKMRAAAY

-582 NNYATSIEK
+582 NNFATSITK

-692 GALAKQYK
+692 GALAKQYR

-736 GMLNKVKNSAGSADK
+736 GMLTKVKNSAGSADK
-751 EVAAM
+751 EVSAM

-915 GIIGTQASNVDLVNG
+915 GIIGTQVSNVDLVNG
-930 KVKDQ
+930 KIGDQ
-935 IKLLG
+935 IVLLG

-948 QAYNTARGNTAT
+948 QAYLQAKANTAT
-960 AAAKVYDA
+960 AASGVRSAQENWLD
-968 NSSWTD
+968 SL
-974 RITGAGLRFD
+974 TGAGLRFD
-984 KVIEKDKVPES
+984 TLVLG
-995 VWEYVVNSDAF
+995 
-1006 VKTLRKTAEGGWEAF
+1006 KTQDGIAKFIRE
-1021 KAEMGNSSTK
+1021 
-1031 GVLNQLLFG
+1031 QFG
-1040 YDASNP
+1040 YWA
-1046 SVESILKKYDAAQKL
+1046 
-1061 KELYASV
+1061 KELYDPSNGTTSFNISLATGGVGIDEITKFYKNAQELRRMLAESFTTEQLASN
-1068 YSPEELAQDSGF
+1068 GFF
-1080 KDLVSGIEKMAEV
+1080 KDLTDGLNKISPAM
-1093 VEAYRAALQAEYGAL
+1093 EAYLSAIEAENGAL
-1108 ADSILAQDDFASK
+1108 AQSILAQDDFSSK
-1121 TFESEAAL
+1121 TFESETAL

-1155 AYAAVEKAAKGAG
+1155 AYGDVKKAAKEAG
-1168 GAAGGGSNN
+1168 DAAGGGSDD
-1177 SVNKLKDDWESLQ
+1177 SVKKKKDDWDKLQ

-1203 DAEMQENKGS
+1203 DAEMQEDKGS

-1247 GDDEY
+1247 GDDAY
-1252 FKTGGSSA
+1252 FATGGSSA
-1260 KIRSRMARKGQSGS
+1260 KIRARMAKKGGSGS

-1414 QTQQQQENSD
+1414 QTEQQQENSD

-1449 TADKTGDGN
+1449 TADKTGDEN
-1458 GQGGGEPE
+1458 KQGGGEPE
-1466 KSAADKLNESLDKA
+1466 QSELDKFNESLDKA
-1480 QEKLKALSETTIDPQ
+1480 KQTLEDLANTEIGAKISTELNSFITEIADLQANPNLIIDITNGQNNETTSTVVGQ
-1495 ISAAALSFFAN
+1495 IAGSINSLN
-1506 LQNIQE
+1506 
-1512 DPNIEVG
+1512 
-1519 LTGGDT
+1519 
-1525 NDSVVSAVDGIASQ
+1525 
-1539 IQYLDGL
+1539 GL
-1546 AQDGKIP
+1546 AENGKIP
-1553 LEVAADIKGDLQ
+1553 LEVAASFTGNLETALETIIKNAQTVEDLD
-1565 KSLAEIIQNT
+1565 A
-1575 TTIDGLDTIYETLK
+1575 IYVALEAQ
-1589 MHDYVTP
+1589 DYVTGEI
-1596 ALNRLLKKKY
+1596 NDLLKEQY
-1606 TAIVKA
+1606 IAIVTA
-1612 QANTKPAEDDIKAA
+1612 DADTNEAEDDIKAA

-1631 PDAEVKVVIPN
+1631 PDANINVK
-1642 QEDAIEN
+1642 QTGADKAKEEIE
-1649 VQAVSEGPYDNADV
+1649 AVAKKSYSATITV
-1663 KVALDD
+1663 KTEES
-1669 KDAKAGIAELQK
+1669 G
-1681 PGKKTIVVT
+1681 GGNSKTPQSDT
-1690 YFDRGG
+1690 GGSRGG
-1696 GKYKVEGTTGNGT
+1696 KGGTGTGNNGGSSGGGYSGGR
-1709 DFTGYGGN
+1709 TGGGN
-1717 YATGTSYHSGGP
+1717 GVDALNRYRSWATGTSYHSGGP

-1749 AGGGKPSILNLSKG
+1749 AGGGKPSILNLNKG

-1784 KEGIGDI
+1784 KEGVGDI
-1791 NTGRKDDYV
+1791 NTGRKDDFV

-1816 TTNSRNNNKKS
+1816 TNNNKNNNKKS
-1827 SKSSKSGEKD
+1827 SKSGKNGEKD

-1891 KQKQKDELAE
+1891 KQKQKDELAD

-1920 VMRYLG
+1920 IVRYLG

-1949 AKKDLKEYKDELAYQ
+1949 AKKDLKEYKEELAYQ

>member
-1 MAFDVEVN
+1 MPREETIQIKIDKSAAVKSISELKKEAAELQKAFGSIKVGDS
-9 VKLNDKGAKASVS
+9 VKTITDQAKASKAAASAAKEQVRVTK
-22 EIERAYQHLKKEV
+22 ELTNAEKAVDLAVKARIQAQRAAQQLATEEARTTKEHFNALRAQANAI
-35 EKPLQMKYKET
+35 KAADQA
-46 DIQKQINA
+46 QKQLNK
-54 LTGVSKKAKS
+54 TVSS
-64 AAQSYQSM
+64 GAA
-72 AKIEVEAVQKI
+72 
-83 TAAEQKLAVQQKRL
+83 
-97 ENKAMV
+97 
-103 DQMKR
+103 
-108 QAKEAEEFAKS
+108 FAKS
-119 VAKIQAAYDKLSN
+119 MGSTLVSYTKQIIG
-132 AKAKAESKTRS
+132 
-143 SDSKEAFRGYLQRAK
+143 F
-158 EEEEILKSQE
+158 
-168 KIQAAYDKLSSAKA
+168 
-182 KARAKEQSAGAKEAF
+182 AG
-197 SGYLQRAK
+197 
-205 EAEEFLKTQE
+205 
-215 KIQAAYDKESER
+215 
-227 RAREKSQ
+227 
-234 GAKESFSGYL
+234 
-244 ERAKEAEEFLR
+244 
-255 LQEKI
+255 
-260 QAAYDKE
+260 
-267 SERRAR
+267 
-273 EKSQGAK
+273 
-280 ESFSGY
+280 
-286 LERAKEAEEFLRLQE
+286 
-301 KIQAAYDKESNTRRT
+301 
-316 AQEKDGK
+316 
-323 EAFKGYLERAAAA
+323 
-336 EKAAKAEEK
+336 
-345 LAQATEKMGTSLG
+345 
-358 KVSQSQLSSF
+358 V
-368 PEMRKF
+368 
-374 IQSQEGMGNASVKA
+374 
-388 TGIIRNSVGTFQTYR
+388 
-403 ASVEAGGGATNN
+403 TN
-415 FRIAVDTATGEVY
+415 
-428 SLDKGISSV
+428 
-437 SAKAVQLSKS
+437 
-447 FVSGLKQLVGFTG
+447 
-460 VVQVLRSAL
+460 VLRSAL

-488 SASDMEKMRSAAY
+488 SASDMEKMRAAAY

-542 VGDMTADAASKFLI
+542 VGDMTAEAASKFLI

-639 LNIMGDTTTEVEEG
+639 LNIMGDTSTEVEEG

-736 GMLNKVKNSAGSADK
+736 GMLTKVKNSTGSADK

-791 TGALKFAG
+791 TSALKFAG

-817 LSSGLKG
+817 LSAGIKG
-824 VNAGT
+824 MGDGKGWK
-829 GFGSFNAWGLG
+829 GFGAFNAWGLG
-840 ITAVVAA
+840 ISAVVAA

-864 AAQKAAQAT
+864 AAQQAAQAT

-930 KVKDQ
+930 KIGEQ

-940 QAYKEYAK
+940 DAYKEYAK
-948 QAYNTARGNTAT
+948 QAYLQAKANTAT
-960 AAAKVYDA
+960 AASGVRSAQENWLD
-968 NSSWTD
+968 SL
-974 RITGAGLRFD
+974 TGAGLRFD
-984 KVIEKDKVPES
+984 TLVLG
-995 VWEYVVNSDAF
+995 
-1006 VKTLRKTAEGGWEAF
+1006 KTQDGIAKFIRE
-1021 KAEMGNSSTK
+1021 
-1031 GVLNQLLFG
+1031 QFG
-1040 YDASNP
+1040 YWA
-1046 SVESILKKYDAAQKL
+1046 
-1061 KELYASV
+1061 KELYDPTNGTTSFNISLATGGVGIDEITKFYKNAQELRRMLAESFTTEQLASN
-1068 YSPEELAQDSGF
+1068 GFF
-1080 KDLVSGIEKMAEV
+1080 KDLTDGLNKISPAM
-1093 VEAYRAALQAEYGAL
+1093 EAYLSAIEAENGAL
-1108 ADSILAQDDFASK
+1108 AQSILAQDDFSSK

-1168 GAAGGGSNN
+1168 GAAGGGAD
-1177 SVNKLKDDWESLQ
+1177 KKKKDDWDKLQ
-1190 DSINAATEAKKNF
+1190 DSINAATEAKKKF
-1203 DAEMQENKGS
+1203 DAEMQEDKGS

-1247 GDDEY
+1247 GDDAY
-1252 FKTGGSSA
+1252 FATGGSSA
-1260 KIRSRMARKGQSGS
+1260 KIRARMAKKGGSGS

-1355 MLNAFDQYDKNGK
+1355 MLNAFDQYDKGGK

-1414 QTQQQQENSD
+1414 QTEQQQENSD

-1449 TADKTGDGN
+1449 TADKTGEDN

-1466 KSAADKLNESLDKA
+1466 KSELDKFNESLDKA
-1480 QEKLKALSETTIDPQ
+1480 KQTLEE
-1495 ISAAALSFFAN
+1495 
-1506 LQNIQE
+1506 LQNTEIGAKISTELNSFITEIADLQAN
-1512 DPNIEVG
+1512 PNLIVDITNGQNNATTSTVVG
-1519 LTGGDT
+1519 Q
-1525 NDSVVSAVDGIASQ
+1525 IAGS
-1539 IQYLDGL
+1539 INALNGL
-1546 AQDGKIP
+1546 AKDGKIP
-1553 LEVAADIKGDLQ
+1553 LEVSASFTGNLETALETIIKNAQTVEDLD
-1565 KSLAEIIQNT
+1565 A
-1575 TTIDGLDTIYETLK
+1575 IYVALEAQ
-1589 MHDYVTP
+1589 DYVTGEI
-1596 ALNRLLKKKY
+1596 NDLLKEQY
-1606 TAIVKA
+1606 IAIVTA
-1612 QANTKPAEDDIKAA
+1612 DADTEEAEGDIKAA

-1631 PDAEVKVVIPN
+1631 PDAEVRVVIPN

-1649 VQAVSEGPYDNADV
+1649 VQAVSEGPYDDADV
-1663 KVALDD
+1663 TVALDD
-1669 KDAKAGIAELQK
+1669 KDAKAGIADLQK
-1681 PGKKTIVVT
+1681 PGTKTIKVHFKTPDGREYGESTGSSGTHHT
-1690 YFDRGG
+1690 YGLGG
-1696 GKYKVEGTTGNGT
+1696 
-1709 DFTGYGGN
+1709 

-1778 SGVPAF
+1778 SGVPSF

-1800 VDSGKK
+1800 VDDGKK

-1816 TTNSRNNNKKS
+1816 TTNSRNTNKKS

-1860 QFKVID
+1860 QFKIID

-1920 VMRYLG
+1920 VVRYLG

>member
-143 SDSKEAFRGYLQRAK
+143 SDSKEAF
-158 EEEEILKSQE
+158 
-168 KIQAAYDKLSSAKA
+168 
-182 KARAKEQSAGAKEAF
+182 
-197 SGYLQRAK
+197 
-205 EAEEFLKTQE
+205 
-215 KIQAAYDKESER
+215 
-227 RAREKSQ
+227 
-234 GAKESFSGYL
+234 
-244 ERAKEAEEFLR
+244 
-255 LQEKI
+255 
-260 QAAYDKE
+260 
-267 SERRAR
+267 
-273 EKSQGAK
+273 
-280 ESFSGY
+280 
-286 LERAKEAEEFLRLQE
+286 
-301 KIQAAYDKESNTRRT
+301 
-316 AQEKDGK
+316 
-323 EAFKGYLERAAAA
+323 KGYLERAAAA

-345 LAQATEKMGTSLG
+345 LAQATEKMGASLG
-358 KVSQSQLSSF
+358 KVSKSQVSSL

-374 IQSQEGMGNASVKA
+374 IQSQEGMGNASVRA

-415 FRIAVDTATGEVY
+415 FRVAVNTATGEVY
-428 SLDKGISSV
+428 SLDKGMSSV
-437 SAKAVQLSKS
+437 STKAAQFSKS
-447 FVSGLKQLVGFTG
+447 LVSGLKQLVGFTG
-460 VVQVLRSAL
+460 IVQVLRSAL
-469 REMKS
+469 NEMKS

-488 SASDMEKMRSAAY
+488 SASEMEKMRSAAY

-713 EGIGGKRYYNVF
+713 EAIGGKRYYNVF

-783 IKGLLDAG
+783 IKSLLDAG

-824 VNAGT
+824 VSAGK
-829 GFGSFNAWGLG
+829 GFGAFNAWGLG
-840 ITAVVAA
+840 ISAVIAA
-847 IGTAKALGEKAF
+847 IGTVSALGDKAF

-864 AAQKAAQAT
+864 AAQQAAQAT

-880 KRLGELIKQ
+880 KHLGELIKQ
-889 YKQLASDGVIDTTEL
+889 YKQLASDGVIDTSEL
-904 ETVKTLQSEIA
+904 ETVKTLQSEIKN
-915 GIIGTQASNVDLVNG
+915 IIGDQATNVDLVNG
-930 KVKDQ
+930 NIKDQ
-935 IKLLG
+935 IQLLG
-940 QAYKEYAK
+940 EAYKAYAK
-948 QAYNTARGNTAT
+948 QAYASAQTNTANAGVSVMS
-960 AAAKVYDA
+960 AANNWK
-968 NSSWTD
+968 D
-974 RITGAGLRFD
+974 RLTGAGFRYDYLDVNGVTEEIR
-984 KVIEKDKVPES
+984 KYIENELSYWADYKI
-995 VWEYVVNSDAF
+995 
-1006 VKTLRKTAEGGWEAF
+1006 GGWKNSVTEKE
-1021 KAEMGNSSTK
+1021 KAERWMANHKNNKQYFEIGLRGNETID
-1031 GVLNQLLFG
+1031 QLVDF
-1040 YDASNP
+1040 Y
-1046 SVESILKKYDAAQKL
+1046 KKS
-1061 KELYASV
+1061 KELQKIFAQTYSV
-1068 YSPEELAQDSGF
+1068 DELANNDF
-1080 KDLVSGIEKMAEV
+1080 YKDMTAGLDKMAPAM
-1093 VEAYRAALQAEYGAL
+1093 EAYITALEAEYGAL
-1108 ADSILAQDDFASK
+1108 ANSILAQDNFSSK

-1129 QQYIDQVA
+1129 QQYIDKVA
-1137 KANNLNDDQKK
+1137 KEKNLNDEQKK

-1155 AYAAVEKAAKGAG
+1155 AYAAVGKAAKEA
-1168 GAAGGGSNN
+1168 GAATGDGTDGS
-1177 SVNKLKDDWESLQ
+1177 VKKQKDDWDKLQ

-1247 GDDEY
+1247 GDDAY

-1260 KIRSRMARKGQSGS
+1260 AIRKRMAQKGDSGS
-1274 VKDASDILFQTY
+1274 VKDASGILFQTY
-1286 KSKSTGK
+1286 KNKKTGK
-1293 EMEGYGIY
+1293 EVEGYGIY
-1301 QLLKQTKGLDKIISG
+1301 ELLRKTKGLGNIIDG
-1316 GQKALTDKNGNMV
+1316 GQKALTDKNGNRY

-1335 QQLGQISKQWG
+1335 DQLGAISKQWG
-1346 GISVDMLKS
+1346 GISVDILKS

-1368 NTSKKYDEDKKA
+1368 NTSKKYDEDEKKRKEA
-1380 RDAAKKKAKADQDA
+1380 EKKKYEIGGKMTEKEKQKAIDEVAKNGNKYKNVSEGVKEKKDTSKGMTKAEMEAEKAAKQKAEADKQA
-1394 ADAAKNA
+1394 AEAAENA
-1401 GKANQDAADATKN
+1401 GKANQDAANATKD
-1414 QTQQQQENSD
+1414 QTEQQQDNAA
-1424 KTKDATPNVDDLGSA
+1424 KTQDATPNVGDLGDA
-1439 AKDAAEALEE
+1439 AKDAADALEE
-1449 TADKTGDGN
+1449 TADKTGDESGK
-1458 GQGGGEPE
+1458 GGGEPE

-1519 LTGGDT
+1519 LSGGDT

-1539 IQYLDGL
+1539 LQYLDGL

-1553 LEVAADIKGDLQ
+1553 LKVAAEIQGDLQ

-1575 TTIDGLDTIYETLK
+1575 TTIEGLDTIYETLK
-1589 MHDYVTP
+1589 MHDHVTP

-1612 QANTKPAEDDIKAA
+1612 QATTKQAEDDIKAA

-1631 PDAEVKVVIPN
+1631 PDANVRVVIPN
-1642 QEDAIEN
+1642 QEDAIET
-1649 VQAVSEGPYDNADV
+1649 VQAVSEGPYDDADV
-1663 KVALDD
+1663 KVDLDD
-1669 KDAKAGIAELQK
+1669 KDAKAGIADLQK
-1681 PGKKTIVVT
+1681 PGTKTIIVK
-1690 YFDRGG
+1690 YEDRGG

-1709 DFTGYGGN
+1709 GFTGYGRDD
-1717 YATGTSYHSGGP
+1717 YATGTSYHPGGP

-1742 DKGRAFI
+1742 DNGRAFI

-1784 KEGIGDI
+1784 KEGTGDI
-1791 NTGRKDDYV
+1791 HYGSDEIVADNG
-1800 VDSGKK
+1800 
-1806 DDKKKDTKKK
+1806 KKDTKKK
-1816 TTNSRNNNKKS
+1816 TNNKNNKKS
-1827 SKSSKSGEKD
+1827 SKSGKNGEKD

-1920 VMRYLG
+1920 IVRYLG

-1935 DKKAVAKAQESADS
+1935 DKKAVKSAKESADS
-1949 AKKDLKEYKDELAYQ
+1949 AKKDLKEYQDELAYQ
-1964 KEVEKLENKKKGLDK
+1964 KKVENLENKKKNLDK

-1986 KKTGLQNNYDDTAK
+1986 KKTGLQSNYDDAAK

-2040 VLFPALKSGKFSKN
+2040 VLFPALKGSKFSKN

-2059 SAVKAATKGNPV
+2059 NAVKAATKGNPV

-2083 IAGGGGGNI
+2083 IAGGGGGSI
-2092 SGTLLSMLTT
+2092 SGSLLSMLTT

-2139 KTVSQI
+2139 KTISQI

>member
-1 MAFDVEVN
+1 MPREETIQIKIDKSAAVKSISELKKEAAELQKAFGSIKVASS
-9 VKLNDKGAKASVS
+9 VKAITDQAKASKSAENAVKAQAS
-22 EIERAYQHLKKEV
+22 AAKELANA
-35 EKPLQMKYKET
+35 EKVLE
-46 DIQKQINA
+46 NA
-54 LTGVSKKAKS
+54 TKAKLQ
-64 AAQSYQSM
+64 AQKEAQNV
-72 AKIEVEAVQKI
+72 ATAQIRTQKEAVNLSKAI
-83 TAAEQKLAVQQKRL
+83 TSSVKEL
-97 ENKAMV
+97 ENATK
-103 DQMKR
+103 
-108 QAKEAEEFAKS
+108 
-119 VAKIQAAYDKLSN
+119 AKIQA
-132 AKAKAESKTRS
+132 
-143 SDSKEAFRGYLQRAK
+143 Q
-158 EEEEILKSQE
+158 
-168 KIQAAYDKLSSAKA
+168 
-182 KARAKEQSAGAKEAF
+182 
-197 SGYLQRAK
+197 
-205 EAEEFLKTQE
+205 
-215 KIQAAYDKESER
+215 
-227 RAREKSQ
+227 
-234 GAKESFSGYL
+234 
-244 ERAKEAEEFLR
+244 
-255 LQEKI
+255 
-260 QAAYDKE
+260 
-267 SERRAR
+267 
-273 EKSQGAK
+273 
-280 ESFSGY
+280 
-286 LERAKEAEEFLRLQE
+286 
-301 KIQAAYDKESNTRRT
+301 
-316 AQEKDGK
+316 
-323 EAFKGYLERAAAA
+323 
-336 EKAAKAEEK
+336 KAAQQLATEEARTTK
-345 LAQATEKMGTSLG
+345 EHFNALRAQANAIKAADQAQKQLNKT
-358 KVSQSQLSSF
+358 VSS
-368 PEMRKF
+368 
-374 IQSQEGMGNASVKA
+374 
-388 TGIIRNSVGTFQTYR
+388 
-403 ASVEAGGGATNN
+403 GAT
-415 FRIAVDTATGEVY
+415 FAKSMGST
-428 SLDKGISSV
+428 LV
-437 SAKAVQLSKS
+437 SYT
-447 FVSGLKQLVGFTG
+447 KQIIGFAG
-460 VVQVLRSAL
+460 VTNVLRSAL

-488 SASDMEKMRSAAY
+488 SAAEMEKMRSAAY

-713 EGIGGKRYYNVF
+713 EAIGGKRYYNVF

-783 IKGLLDAG
+783 IKSLLDAG

-817 LSSGLKG
+817 LSSGIANVQKQEK
-824 VNAGT
+824 
-829 GFGSFNAWGLG
+829 FGAFNAWGIG
-840 ITAVVAA
+840 ISAVVAA
-847 IGTAKALGEKAF
+847 IGTVSALGDKAF

-864 AAQKAAQAT
+864 AAQQAAQAT

-880 KRLGELIKQ
+880 KHLGELIKQ
-889 YKQLASDGVIDTTEL
+889 YKQLASDGVIDTSEL
-904 ETVKTLQSEIA
+904 ETVKTLQSEIKD
-915 GIIGTQASNVDLVNG
+915 IIGDQATNVDLVNG
-930 KVKDQ
+930 NIKDQ
-935 IKLLG
+935 IVLLG
-940 QAYKEYAK
+940 EAYKAYAK
-948 QAYNTARGNTAT
+948 QAYATAQTNTANAGVKVKE
-960 AAAKVYDA
+960 AANNWKDQLTRAGFRYDVLPESSITPEIA
-968 NSSWTD
+968 NYIRTSMRKYASGAAQGGETVPLD
-974 RITGAGLRFD
+974 LARFFSIGITGKESIDELMDFYKKSKELQRMFAETYSVDQLSNNNFYKDMTAGLD
-984 KVIEKDKVPES
+984 
-995 VWEYVVNSDAF
+995 
-1006 VKTLRKTAEGGWEAF
+1006 
-1021 KAEMGNSSTK
+1021 
-1031 GVLNQLLFG
+1031 
-1040 YDASNP
+1040 
-1046 SVESILKKYDAAQKL
+1046 
-1061 KELYASV
+1061 
-1068 YSPEELAQDSGF
+1068 
-1080 KDLVSGIEKMAEV
+1080 KMAPAM
-1093 VEAYRAALQAEYGAL
+1093 EAYITALEAEYGAL
-1108 ADSILAQDDFASK
+1108 ANSILAQDDFSSK
-1121 TFESEAAL
+1121 TFETEDAL
-1129 QQYIDQVA
+1129 QHYIDKLA
-1137 KANNLNDDQKK
+1137 ETLNLNDDQKK

-1155 AYAAVEKAAKGAG
+1155 AYDNVKKSAKEA
-1168 GAAGGGSNN
+1168 GAATGDGTDGS
-1177 SVNKLKDDWESLQ
+1177 VKKQKDDWDKLQ

-1247 GDDEY
+1247 GDDAY
-1252 FKTGGSSA
+1252 FATGGSSA
-1260 KIRSRMARKGQSGS
+1260 KIRARMAKKGGSGS

-1301 QLLKQTKGLDKIISG
+1301 QLLKQTKGLGNIISG

-1414 QTQQQQENSD
+1414 QTDQQQENAD

-1449 TADKTGDGN
+1449 TADKTGDEN
-1458 GQGGGEPE
+1458 KQGGGEPE
-1466 KSAADKLNESLDKA
+1466 KSELDKFNESLDKA
-1480 QEKLKALSETTIDPQ
+1480 KQTLEELANTEIGAKISTELNSFITEIADLQANPNLIIDITNGQNNETTSTVVGQ
-1495 ISAAALSFFAN
+1495 IAGSINALN
-1506 LQNIQE
+1506 
-1512 DPNIEVG
+1512 
-1519 LTGGDT
+1519 
-1525 NDSVVSAVDGIASQ
+1525 
-1539 IQYLDGL
+1539 GL
-1546 AQDGKIP
+1546 AENGKIP
-1553 LEVAADIKGDLQ
+1553 LEVAASYTGNLETALETIIKNAQTVEDLD
-1565 KSLAEIIQNT
+1565 A
-1575 TTIDGLDTIYETLK
+1575 IYVALEAQ
-1589 MHDYVTP
+1589 DYVTGEI
-1596 ALNRLLKKKY
+1596 NDLLKEQY
-1606 TAIVKA
+1606 IAIVTA
-1612 QANTKPAEDDIKAA
+1612 DADTDEAEDDIKAA

-1631 PDAEVKVVIPN
+1631 PDANINVVIPN

-1649 VQAVSEGPYDNADV
+1649 VQAVSEGPYDDADV
-1663 KVALDD
+1663 KVDLDD
-1669 KDAKAGIAELQK
+1669 KDAKDGIAELQK

-1784 KEGIGDI
+1784 KEGVGDI

-1800 VDSGKK
+1800 VDNGKK

-1816 TTNSRNNNKKS
+1816 TTNNKNTNKKS

-1837 DSYSKLIDI
+1837 DSYNKLIDI

-1891 KQKQKDELAE
+1891 KQKQKDELAD

-1920 VMRYLG
+1920 IVRYLG

-1949 AKKDLKEYKDELAYQ
+1949 AKKDLKEYKEELAYQ
-1964 KEVEKLENKKKGLDK
+1964 KEVEKLENKKKTLDK
-1979 KKTKLED
+1979 KKTKLEG

-2059 SAVKAATKGNPV
+2059 NAVKAATKGNPV

-2083 IAGGGGGNI
+2083 IAGGGGGSI
-2092 SGTLLSMLTT
+2092 SGSLLSMLTT

>member
-9 VKLNDKGAKASVS
+9 VKLNDKGAKTS
-22 EIERAYQHLKKEV
+22 IENIEKLYQNLKKEM
-35 EKPLQMKYKET
+35 EKSINLSGSAKAFAEQAKAAKTVSQVTKAQASAVKELANSEKALENATKAKLQAQQAAQRVATEEARTAKEQANALKAQANAIKAA
-46 DIQKQINA
+46 DQAQKQLNK
-54 LTGVSKKAKS
+54 TVSSGA
-64 AAQSYQSM
+64 
-72 AKIEVEAVQKI
+72 
-83 TAAEQKLAVQQKRL
+83 T
-97 ENKAMV
+97 
-103 DQMKR
+103 
-108 QAKEAEEFAKS
+108 FAKS
-119 VAKIQAAYDKLSN
+119 MGSTLVSYTKQIIGFAGVANL
-132 AKAKAESKTRS
+132 
-143 SDSKEAFRGYLQRAK
+143 
-158 EEEEILKSQE
+158 
-168 KIQAAYDKLSSAKA
+168 
-182 KARAKEQSAGAKEAF
+182 
-197 SGYLQRAK
+197 
-205 EAEEFLKTQE
+205 
-215 KIQAAYDKESER
+215 
-227 RAREKSQ
+227 
-234 GAKESFSGYL
+234 
-244 ERAKEAEEFLR
+244 
-255 LQEKI
+255 
-260 QAAYDKE
+260 
-267 SERRAR
+267 
-273 EKSQGAK
+273 
-280 ESFSGY
+280 
-286 LERAKEAEEFLRLQE
+286 
-301 KIQAAYDKESNTRRT
+301 
-316 AQEKDGK
+316 
-323 EAFKGYLERAAAA
+323 
-336 EKAAKAEEK
+336 
-345 LAQATEKMGTSLG
+345 
-358 KVSQSQLSSF
+358 
-368 PEMRKF
+368 
-374 IQSQEGMGNASVKA
+374 
-388 TGIIRNSVGTFQTYR
+388 
-403 ASVEAGGGATNN
+403 
-415 FRIAVDTATGEVY
+415 
-428 SLDKGISSV
+428 
-437 SAKAVQLSKS
+437 
-447 FVSGLKQLVGFTG
+447 
-460 VVQVLRSAL
+460 LRSAL

-488 SASDMEKMRSAAY
+488 SASEMEKMRSAAY
-501 KAAQNYGQSPSDFL
+501 KAAQNYSQSPSDFL

-713 EGIGGKRYYNVF
+713 EAIGGKRYYNVF

-736 GMLNKVKNSAGSADK
+736 GMLTKVKNSAGSADK

-799 NLENLAMM
+799 NLENLTMM

-817 LSSGLKG
+817 LSAGLKG
-824 VNAGT
+824 VSAGK
-829 GFGSFNAWGLG
+829 GFGAFNAWGLG
-840 ITAVVAA
+840 ISAVIAA
-847 IGTAKALGEKAF
+847 IGTASALGDKAF

-864 AAQKAAQAT
+864 AAQQAAQAT

-904 ETVKTLQSEIA
+904 ETVKTLQSEIKD
-915 GIIGTQASNVDLVNG
+915 IIGDQATNVDLVNG
-930 KVKDQ
+930 NIKDQ
-935 IKLLG
+935 IVLLG
-940 QAYKEYAK
+940 EAYKAYAK
-948 QAYNTARGNTAT
+948 QAYASAQTNTKNAGVKVKE
-960 AAAKVYDA
+960 AAANWKDQFTRAGFRYDVLPESSITPEIA
-968 NSSWTD
+968 NYIRTSMRKYATGAVQGGETVPLDLAHFFSIG
-974 RITGAGLRFD
+974 ITGGESIDELMDFYKKSKELQRMFAETYSVDQLSNNNFYKDMTAGLD
-984 KVIEKDKVPES
+984 
-995 VWEYVVNSDAF
+995 
-1006 VKTLRKTAEGGWEAF
+1006 
-1021 KAEMGNSSTK
+1021 
-1031 GVLNQLLFG
+1031 
-1040 YDASNP
+1040 
-1046 SVESILKKYDAAQKL
+1046 
-1061 KELYASV
+1061 
-1068 YSPEELAQDSGF
+1068 
-1080 KDLVSGIEKMAEV
+1080 KMAPAM
-1093 VEAYRAALQAEYGAL
+1093 EAYLSAIEAENGAL
-1108 ADSILAQDDFASK
+1108 ANSILAQDDFSSK

-1137 KANNLNDDQKK
+1137 KANNLNDEQKK

-1155 AYAAVEKAAKGAG
+1155 AYADVKKAAEEAG
-1168 GAAGGGSNN
+1168 KGGSND
-1177 SVNKLKDDWESLQ
+1177 SVKKKKDDWDKLQ

-1203 DAEMQENKGS
+1203 DAEMQEDKGS

-1260 KIRSRMARKGQSGS
+1260 KIRSRMAKKGDSGS

-1286 KSKSTGK
+1286 KNKKTGK
-1293 EMEGYGIY
+1293 EVEGYGIY
-1301 QLLKQTKGLDKIISG
+1301 ELLRKTKNLDKIIDG
-1316 GQKALTDKNGNMV
+1316 GQKALTDKNGNRY

-1335 QQLGQISKQWG
+1335 RQLGAISKQWG

-1380 RDAAKKKAKADQDA
+1380 RDAAKKKAQADQDA
-1394 ADAAKNA
+1394 ANAAKNA

-1414 QTQQQQENSD
+1414 QTDQQQENAD

-1449 TADKTGDGN
+1449 TADKTGDEN
-1458 GQGGGEPE
+1458 KQGGGEPE
-1466 KSAADKLNESLDKA
+1466 QSELDKFNESLDKA
-1480 QEKLKALSETTIDPQ
+1480 KQTLEELKNTEIGAKISTELNSFITEIADLQANPNLIVDITNGQNNATTSTVVGQIAGSINAL
-1495 ISAAALSFFAN
+1495 N
-1506 LQNIQE
+1506 
-1512 DPNIEVG
+1512 
-1519 LTGGDT
+1519 
-1525 NDSVVSAVDGIASQ
+1525 
-1539 IQYLDGL
+1539 GL
-1546 AQDGKIP
+1546 AVNGKIP
-1553 LEVAADIKGDLQ
+1553 LEVAASYTGNLETALGTIIKNAQTVEDLD
-1565 KSLAEIIQNT
+1565 A
-1575 TTIDGLDTIYETLK
+1575 IYVALEAQ
-1589 MHDYVTP
+1589 DYVTGEI
-1596 ALNRLLKKKY
+1596 NDLLKKRY
-1606 TAIVKA
+1606 EAIVTA
-1612 QANTKPAEDDIKAA
+1612 DADTDEAEDDIKAA

-1631 PDAEVKVVIPN
+1631 PDANVRVVIPN
-1642 QEDAIEN
+1642 QEDAIET
-1649 VQAVSEGPYDNADV
+1649 VQAVSEGPYDDADV
-1663 KVALDD
+1663 TVALDD
-1669 KDAKAGIAELQK
+1669 KDAKAGIADLQK
-1681 PGKKTIVVT
+1681 PGTKTIKVHFKTPDGREYGESTGSSGTHHT
-1690 YFDRGG
+1690 YGLGG
-1696 GKYKVEGTTGNGT
+1696 
-1709 DFTGYGGN
+1709 

-1784 KEGIGDI
+1784 KQGVGDI
-1791 NTGRKDDYV
+1791 HYGSDEIVADNG
-1800 VDSGKK
+1800 
-1806 DDKKKDTKKK
+1806 KKDTKKK
-1816 TTNSRNNNKKS
+1816 TTSNKNNNKKS
-1827 SKSSKSGEKD
+1827 SKSGKKGEKD

-1860 QFKVID
+1860 QFKIID

-1891 KQKQKDELAE
+1891 KQKQKDELAD

-1920 VMRYLG
+1920 IVRYLG

-1964 KEVEKLENKKKGLDK
+1964 KEVEKLENKKKTLDK

-1986 KKTGLQNNYDDTAK
+1986 KKTGLQSNYDDAAK

-2025 KGTKQEKAGAKALQE
+2025 KGTKQEKAGAKALQK
-2040 VLFPALKSGKFSKN
+2040 VLFPTLKSSKFSKN

-2083 IAGGGGGNI
+2083 IAGGGGGSI
-2092 SGTLLSMLTT
+2092 SGSLLSMLTT

>member
-1 MAFDVEVN
+1 MPREETIQIKIDKSAAVKSISELKKEAAELQKAFGSIKVADS
-9 VKLNDKGAKASVS
+9 VKTITDQAKASKEAANAAKAQASAVKELANS
-22 EIERAYQHLKKEV
+22 EKALENATKAKLQAQQAAQRVATEEARTAKERANALKAQANAIKAAD
-35 EKPLQMKYKET
+35 QA
-46 DIQKQINA
+46 QKQLNK
-54 LTGVSKKAKS
+54 TVSSGA
-64 AAQSYQSM
+64 
-72 AKIEVEAVQKI
+72 
-83 TAAEQKLAVQQKRL
+83 T
-97 ENKAMV
+97 
-103 DQMKR
+103 
-108 QAKEAEEFAKS
+108 FAKS
-119 VAKIQAAYDKLSN
+119 MGSTLVSFTKQIIG
-132 AKAKAESKTRS
+132 
-143 SDSKEAFRGYLQRAK
+143 F
-158 EEEEILKSQE
+158 
-168 KIQAAYDKLSSAKA
+168 
-182 KARAKEQSAGAKEAF
+182 AG
-197 SGYLQRAK
+197 
-205 EAEEFLKTQE
+205 
-215 KIQAAYDKESER
+215 
-227 RAREKSQ
+227 
-234 GAKESFSGYL
+234 
-244 ERAKEAEEFLR
+244 
-255 LQEKI
+255 
-260 QAAYDKE
+260 
-267 SERRAR
+267 
-273 EKSQGAK
+273 
-280 ESFSGY
+280 
-286 LERAKEAEEFLRLQE
+286 
-301 KIQAAYDKESNTRRT
+301 
-316 AQEKDGK
+316 
-323 EAFKGYLERAAAA
+323 
-336 EKAAKAEEK
+336 
-345 LAQATEKMGTSLG
+345 
-358 KVSQSQLSSF
+358 V
-368 PEMRKF
+368 
-374 IQSQEGMGNASVKA
+374 
-388 TGIIRNSVGTFQTYR
+388 
-403 ASVEAGGGATNN
+403 TN
-415 FRIAVDTATGEVY
+415 
-428 SLDKGISSV
+428 
-437 SAKAVQLSKS
+437 
-447 FVSGLKQLVGFTG
+447 
-460 VVQVLRSAL
+460 VLRSAL

-488 SASDMEKMRSAAY
+488 SAAEMEKMRSAAY

-713 EGIGGKRYYNVF
+713 EAIGGKRYYNVF

-736 GMLNKVKNSAGSADK
+736 GMLTKVKNSAGSADK

-783 IKGLLDAG
+783 IKSLLDAG

-824 VNAGT
+824 VSAGK
-829 GFGSFNAWGLG
+829 GFGAFNAWGLG
-840 ITAVVAA
+840 ISAVIAA
-847 IGTAKALGEKAF
+847 IGTVSALGDKAF

-864 AAQKAAQAT
+864 AAQQAAQAT

-930 KVKDQ
+930 NIKDQ
-935 IKLLG
+935 IVLLG
-940 QAYKEYAK
+940 EAYKAYAK
-948 QAYNTARGNTAT
+948 QAYASAQTNTANAGVRVKE
-960 AAAKVYDA
+960 AAANWKDQL
-968 NSSWTD
+968 
-974 RITGAGLRFD
+974 TGAGFRYDVL
-984 KVIEKDKVPES
+984 PES
-995 VWEYVVNSDAF
+995 SITPEIANYIRTSM
-1006 VKTLRKTAEGGWEAF
+1006 RKYANGAAQGGETVPLDLARF
-1021 KAEMGNSSTK
+1021 FSIGITGK
-1031 GVLNQLLFG
+1031 
-1040 YDASNP
+1040 
-1046 SVESILKKYDAAQKL
+1046 ESIDELMDFYKKS
-1061 KELYASV
+1061 KELQRMFAETYSV
-1068 YSPEELAQDSGF
+1068 DQLSNNNFY
-1080 KDLVSGIEKMAEV
+1080 KDMTAGIDKMAGAM
-1093 VEAYRAALQAEYGAL
+1093 EAYIAAVEAEYGAL
-1108 ADSILAQDDFASK
+1108 ANSILAQDDFSSK
-1121 TFESEAAL
+1121 TFESETAL

-1155 AYAAVEKAAKGAG
+1155 AYGDVKKAAKEAG
-1168 GAAGGGSNN
+1168 DATGGGSDD
-1177 SVNKLKDDWESLQ
+1177 SVKKKKDDWDKLQ

-1203 DAEMQENKGS
+1203 DAEMKEDKGS

-1260 KIRSRMARKGQSGS
+1260 KIRARMAKKGGSGS

-1355 MLNAFDQYDKNGK
+1355 MLNAFDQYDKGGK

-1414 QTQQQQENSD
+1414 QTDQQQENAD

-1449 TADKTGDGN
+1449 TADKTGDEN

-1495 ISAAALSFFAN
+1495 ISAVALSFFAN

-1519 LTGGDT
+1519 ITGGDT
-1525 NDSVVSAVDGIASQ
+1525 NASVVSAVDDIASQ

-1546 AQDGKIP
+1546 AQDGKISY
-1553 LEVAADIKGDLQ
+1553 EVAASIKGNLETALGTIIKNAQTVEDLD
-1565 KSLAEIIQNT
+1565 A
-1575 TTIDGLDTIYETLK
+1575 IYVALEAQ
-1589 MHDYVTP
+1589 DYVTDEVND
-1596 ALNRLLKKKY
+1596 LIRKQY
-1606 TAIVKA
+1606 IAIVTA
-1612 QANTKPAEDDIKAA
+1612 DADTDQAEDDIKAA

-1631 PDAEVKVVIPN
+1631 PDANINVK
-1642 QEDAIEN
+1642 QTGADKAKEQIE
-1649 VQAVSEGPYDNADV
+1649 AVAKSYTATITV
-1663 KVALDD
+1663 KTEES
-1669 KDAKAGIAELQK
+1669 G
-1681 PGKKTIVVT
+1681 GGNSKTPQSDT
-1690 YFDRGG
+1690 GGSRGG
-1696 GKYKVEGTTGNGT
+1696 KGGTGTGNNGGSSGGR
-1709 DFTGYGGN
+1709 TGGGN
-1717 YATGTSYHSGGP
+1717 GVDALNRGVEAIDRYRSWATGTSYHPGGP

-1800 VDSGKK
+1800 VDNGKK

-1816 TTNSRNNNKKS
+1816 TTNNNKNNNKKS
-1827 SKSSKSGEKD
+1827 SKSGKNGEKD

-1891 KQKQKDELAE
+1891 KQKQKDELAD

-1920 VMRYLG
+1920 IVRYLG

-1964 KEVEKLENKKKGLDK
+1964 KEVEKLENKKKTLDK

-1986 KKTGLQNNYDDTAK
+1986 KKTGLQSNYDDAAK

-2059 SAVKAATKGNPV
+2059 SAVKAATKGKPV

>member
-9 VKLNDKGAKASVS
+9 VKLNDKNAKASVS

-35 EKPLQMKYKET
+35 EKPLQIKYKET

-72 AKIEVEAVQKI
+72 AKIEVQAVQKI
-83 TAAEQKLAVQQKRL
+83 TAAQQKLAVQQKRL

-108 QAKEAEEFAKS
+108 QAKEAESFAKS

-143 SDSKEAFRGYLQRAK
+143 SDSKEAF
-158 EEEEILKSQE
+158 
-168 KIQAAYDKLSSAKA
+168 
-182 KARAKEQSAGAKEAF
+182 
-197 SGYLQRAK
+197 
-205 EAEEFLKTQE
+205 
-215 KIQAAYDKESER
+215 
-227 RAREKSQ
+227 
-234 GAKESFSGYL
+234 
-244 ERAKEAEEFLR
+244 
-255 LQEKI
+255 
-260 QAAYDKE
+260 
-267 SERRAR
+267 
-273 EKSQGAK
+273 
-280 ESFSGY
+280 
-286 LERAKEAEEFLRLQE
+286 
-301 KIQAAYDKESNTRRT
+301 
-316 AQEKDGK
+316 
-323 EAFKGYLERAAAA
+323 KGYLERAAAA

-345 LAQATEKMGTSLG
+345 LAQATERMGTSLG
-358 KVSQSQLSSF
+358 KVAKSQVSSL

-415 FRIAVDTATGEVY
+415 FRVAVNTATGEVY

-437 SAKAVQLSKS
+437 STKAVQLSKS

-488 SASDMEKMRSAAY
+488 SASDMEKMRAAAY

-713 EGIGGKRYYNVF
+713 EAIGGKRYYNVF

-736 GMLNKVKNSAGSADK
+736 GMLTKVKNSAGSADK

-829 GFGSFNAWGLG
+829 GFGAFNAWGLG
-840 ITAVVAA
+840 ISAVIAA
-847 IGTAKALGEKAF
+847 IGTVSALGDKAF

-864 AAQKAAQAT
+864 AAQQAAQAT

-889 YKQLASDGVIDTTEL
+889 YKQLASDGVIDTSEL

-930 KVKDQ
+930 NIKDQ

-940 QAYKEYAK
+940 EAYKAYAK
-948 QAYNTARGNTAT
+948 QAYASAQTNTANAGVNVMSAAT
-960 AAAKVYDA
+960 NWKDQL
-968 NSSWTD
+968 
-974 RITGAGLRFD
+974 TGAGLRYD
-984 KVIEKDKVPES
+984 LLNIKGLPKEIQYYIEK
-995 VWEYVVNSDAF
+995 
-1006 VKTLRKTAEGGWEAF
+1006 
-1021 KAEMGNSSTK
+1021 EMGDWTEYYFQSRQRYKVS
-1031 GVLNQLLFG
+1031 
-1040 YDASNP
+1040 
-1046 SVESILKKYDAAQKL
+1046 DAAQKAAAKHYMQEYRQQPYYKMGL
-1061 KELYASV
+1061 RGDESIDQLVDFYKKSKELQKIFAQMYSV
-1068 YSPEELAQDSGF
+1068 DELANNGFYKDMTAGIDKMSGA
-1080 KDLVSGIEKMAEV
+1080 M
-1093 VEAYRAALQAEYGAL
+1093 EAYIAAVEAEYGAL
-1108 ADSILAQDDFASK
+1108 ANSILAQDDFSSK
-1121 TFESEAAL
+1121 TFESETAL

-1137 KANNLNDDQKK
+1137 KANNLNDEQKK

-1155 AYAAVEKAAKGAG
+1155 AYAAVGKAAKEA
-1168 GAAGGGSNN
+1168 GAATGDGTGGS
-1177 SVNKLKDDWESLQ
+1177 VKKQKDDWDKLQ

-1224 YKEEVAAGRVN
+1224 YKEEVSAGRVN

-1247 GDDEY
+1247 GDDAY
-1252 FKTGGSSA
+1252 FATGGSSA
-1260 KIRSRMARKGQSGS
+1260 AIRKRMAQKGDSGS
-1274 VKDASDILFQTY
+1274 VKDASGILFQTY
-1286 KSKSTGK
+1286 KNKKTGK
-1293 EMEGYGIY
+1293 EVEGYGIY
-1301 QLLKQTKGLDKIISG
+1301 ELLRKTKGLGNIIDG
-1316 GQKALTDKNGNMV
+1316 GQKALTDKNGNRY

-1335 QQLGQISKQWG
+1335 QQLGAISKQWG
-1346 GISVDMLKS
+1346 GISIDILRS

-1368 NTSKKYDEDKKA
+1368 NTSKKYDEDEKKRKEA
-1380 RDAAKKKAKADQDA
+1380 EKKKYEIGGKMTEKEKQKAIDEVAKNGNKYKNVSEGVKEKKDTSKGMTKAEMEAEKAAKQKAEADKQA
-1394 ADAAKNA
+1394 AEAAENA
-1401 GKANQDAADATKN
+1401 GKANQDAANATKD
-1414 QTQQQQENSD
+1414 QTEQQQDNAA
-1424 KTKDATPNVDDLGSA
+1424 KTQDATPNVDDLGNA
-1439 AKDAAEALEE
+1439 AKDAADALEK
-1449 TADKTGDGN
+1449 TADKTGDESGK
-1458 GQGGGEPE
+1458 GGGEPE

-1525 NDSVVSAVDGIASQ
+1525 NASVVSAVDGIASQ

-1546 AQDGKIP
+1546 AKDGKISY
-1553 LEVAADIKGDLQ
+1553 EVAANIKGDLQ

-1575 TTIDGLDTIYETLK
+1575 TTIEGLDTIYETLK

-1606 TAIVKA
+1606 TAIVSA
-1612 QANTKPAEDDIKAA
+1612 QATTKQAEDDIKAA

-1631 PDAEVKVVIPN
+1631 PDAEVRVVIPN

-1649 VQAVSEGPYDNADV
+1649 VQAVSEGPYDDADV
-1663 KVALDD
+1663 TVALDD
-1669 KDAKAGIAELQK
+1669 KDAKDGIADLQK

-1690 YFDRGG
+1690 YEDRGG
-1696 GKYKVEGTTGNGT
+1696 GEYKVEGTTGDGT
-1709 DFTGYGGN
+1709 NFTGYGGN

-1729 ALVNDGAGPELIV
+1729 ALVNDGAGPELVV

-1784 KEGIGDI
+1784 KQGVGDI
-1791 NTGRKDDYV
+1791 HYGSDEIVADN
-1800 VDSGKK
+1800 GKK
-1806 DDKKKDTKKK
+1806 DT
-1816 TTNSRNNNKKS
+1816 SKKS

-1891 KQKQKDELAE
+1891 KQKQKDELAD

-1920 VMRYLG
+1920 IVRYLG

-1935 DKKAVAKAQESADS
+1935 DKKAVKSAQESADS
-1949 AKKDLKEYKDELAYQ
+1949 AKKDLKEYKEELAYQ

-1986 KKTGLQNNYDDTAK
+1986 KKTGLQNEYDGLAK
-2000 LLDDIKEGVNT
+2000 QLDDIKEGVNT

>member
-1 MAFDVEVN
+1 MAIDVEVN

-35 EKPLQMKYKET
+35 EKPLQIKYKET

-54 LTGVSKKAKS
+54 LTGVSNKAKS
-64 AAQSYQSM
+64 AAQSYKSM
-72 AKIEVEAVQKI
+72 AKIEVEATQKVI
-83 TAAEQKLAVQQKRL
+83 AAQQKLAIQQKRL
-97 ENKAMV
+97 DNKAMV

-108 QAKEAEEFAKS
+108 QAKEAESFAKS
-119 VAKIQAAYDKLSN
+119 VAKIQAEYDKLSN
-132 AKAKAESKTRS
+132 AKAKADAKDRS
-143 SDSKEAFRGYLQRAK
+143 AN
-158 EEEEILKSQE
+158 
-168 KIQAAYDKLSSAKA
+168 
-182 KARAKEQSAGAKEAF
+182 AKEAF
-197 SGYLQRAK
+197 KGYQ
-205 EAEEFLKTQE
+205 
-215 KIQAAYDKESER
+215 
-227 RAREKSQ
+227 
-234 GAKESFSGYL
+234 
-244 ERAKEAEEFLR
+244 ERAKEAERFLK

-260 QAAYDKE
+260 QAAYNKE
-267 SERRAR
+267 SIARAKA
-273 EKSQGAK
+273 EKAQSK
-280 ESFSGY
+280 ESS
-286 LERAKEAEEFLRLQE
+286 ANA
-301 KIQAAYDKESNTRRT
+301 
-316 AQEKDGK
+316 K
-323 EAFKGYLERAAAA
+323 EAFKGYLERASAA
-336 EKAAKAEEK
+336 EKAAKAEDK

-358 KVSQSQLSSF
+358 KVSQSQLSSL

-415 FRIAVDTATGEVY
+415 FRIAVNTATGEVY

-437 SAKAVQLSKS
+437 STKAVQLSKS

-571 TKVLDGINEVD
+571 MKVLDGINEVD

-692 GALAKQYK
+692 GALAKQYR

-736 GMLNKVKNSAGSADK
+736 GMLTKVKNSAGSADK

-817 LSSGLKG
+817 LSAGIKG
-824 VNAGT
+824 MGDGKGWK
-829 GFGSFNAWGLG
+829 GFGAFNAWGLG
-840 ITAVVAA
+840 ISAVVAA
-847 IGTAKALGEKAF
+847 IGTVKALGEKAF

-864 AAQKAAQAT
+864 AAQQAAQAT

-930 KVKDQ
+930 NIKDQ
-935 IKLLG
+935 IALLG
-940 QAYKEYAK
+940 EAYKAYAK
-948 QAYNTARGNTAT
+948 QAYASAQTNTANAGVKVKE
-960 AAAKVYDA
+960 AANNWWDGFTRAGFRYDVLPESSITPEIA
-968 NSSWTD
+968 NYIRTSMRKYASGAAQGGETVPLD
-974 RITGAGLRFD
+974 LARFFSIGITGKESIDELMDFYKKSKELQRMFAETYSVDQLSGNNFYKDMTAGLD
-984 KVIEKDKVPES
+984 
-995 VWEYVVNSDAF
+995 
-1006 VKTLRKTAEGGWEAF
+1006 
-1021 KAEMGNSSTK
+1021 
-1031 GVLNQLLFG
+1031 
-1040 YDASNP
+1040 
-1046 SVESILKKYDAAQKL
+1046 
-1061 KELYASV
+1061 
-1068 YSPEELAQDSGF
+1068 
-1080 KDLVSGIEKMAEV
+1080 KMAPAM
-1093 VEAYRAALQAEYGAL
+1093 EAYLSAIEAENGAL
-1108 ADSILAQDDFASK
+1108 ANSILAQDDFSSK

-1137 KANNLNDDQKK
+1137 KANNLNDEQKK

-1155 AYAAVEKAAKGAG
+1155 AYGDVKKAAEE
-1168 GAAGGGSNN
+1168 AGGGTND
-1177 SVNKLKDDWESLQ
+1177 SVKKKKDDWDKLQ

-1203 DAEMQENKGS
+1203 DAEMQEDKGS

-1247 GDDEY
+1247 GDDAY
-1252 FKTGGSSA
+1252 FATGGSSA
-1260 KIRSRMARKGQSGS
+1260 KIRARMAKKGGSGS

-1380 RDAAKKKAKADQDA
+1380 RDAAKKKAQADQDA

-1414 QTQQQQENSD
+1414 QTDQQQENAD

-1449 TADKTGDGN
+1449 TVDKTGDEN
-1458 GQGGGEPE
+1458 KQGGGEPE
-1466 KSAADKLNESLDKA
+1466 QSELDKFNESLDKA
-1480 QEKLKALSETTIDPQ
+1480 KQTLEDLANTEIGAKISTELNSFITEIADLQANPNLIIDITNGQNNETT
-1495 ISAAALSFFAN
+1495 S
-1506 LQNIQE
+1506 
-1512 DPNIEVG
+1512 
-1519 LTGGDT
+1519 
-1525 NDSVVSAVDGIASQ
+1525 SVVGQIAGS
-1539 IQYLDGL
+1539 INALNGL
-1546 AQDGKIP
+1546 AENGKIP
-1553 LEVAADIKGDLQ
+1553 LEVAASFTGNLETALETIIKNAQTVEDLD
-1565 KSLAEIIQNT
+1565 A
-1575 TTIDGLDTIYETLK
+1575 IYVALEAQ
-1589 MHDYVTP
+1589 DYVTGEI
-1596 ALNRLLKKKY
+1596 NDLLKEQY
-1606 TAIVKA
+1606 VAIVTA
-1612 QANTKPAEDDIKAA
+1612 DADTEEAEDDIKAV

-1631 PDAEVKVVIPN
+1631 PDANINVK
-1642 QEDAIEN
+1642 QTGASAAKKQIE
-1649 VQAVSEGPYDNADV
+1649 AVAKSYTATVTV
-1663 KVALDD
+1663 KTVHSDT
-1669 KDAKAGIAELQK
+1669 G
-1681 PGKKTIVVT
+1681 GS
-1690 YFDRGG
+1690 RGG
-1696 GKYKVEGTTGNGT
+1696 KGGTGTGDNGGSSSGGGGGGGSSGGGYSGGRTGGGNGV
-1709 DFTGYGGN
+1709 DALNRYRSW
-1717 YATGTSYHSGGP
+1717 ATGTSYHSGGP

-1800 VDSGKK
+1800 VDNGKK

-1816 TTNSRNNNKKS
+1816 TNNNKSNNKKS

-1891 KQKQKDELAE
+1891 KQKQKDELAD

-1920 VMRYLG
+1920 IVRYLG

-1935 DKKAVAKAQESADS
+1935 DKKAVNKAQESADS
-1949 AKKDLKEYKDELAYQ
+1949 AKKDLKEYKEELAYQ

>member
-35 EKPLQMKYKET
+35 EKPLQIKYKET

-54 LTGVSKKAKS
+54 LTGVSNKAKS

-72 AKIEVEAVQKI
+72 AKIEVQAVQKI
-83 TAAEQKLAVQQKRL
+83 TAAQQKLANQQKRL

-108 QAKEAEEFAKS
+108 QAKEAESFAKS
-119 VAKIQAAYDKLSN
+119 VAKIQAEYDKLSN

-143 SDSKEAFRGYLQRAK
+143 SDS
-158 EEEEILKSQE
+158 
-168 KIQAAYDKLSSAKA
+168 
-182 KARAKEQSAGAKEAF
+182 
-197 SGYLQRAK
+197 
-205 EAEEFLKTQE
+205 
-215 KIQAAYDKESER
+215 
-227 RAREKSQ
+227 
-234 GAKESFSGYL
+234 
-244 ERAKEAEEFLR
+244 
-255 LQEKI
+255 
-260 QAAYDKE
+260 
-267 SERRAR
+267 
-273 EKSQGAK
+273 
-280 ESFSGY
+280 
-286 LERAKEAEEFLRLQE
+286 
-301 KIQAAYDKESNTRRT
+301 
-316 AQEKDGK
+316 K

-345 LAQATEKMGTSLG
+345 LAQATERMGTSLG
-358 KVSQSQLSSF
+358 KVAKSQVSSL

-374 IQSQEGMGNASVKA
+374 IQNQEGMGNASVKA

-415 FRIAVDTATGEVY
+415 FRIAVNTATGEVY
-428 SLDKGISSV
+428 SLDKGMSSV
-437 SAKAVQLSKS
+437 SAKATQFSRSL
-447 FVSGLKQLVGFTG
+447 VSGLKQLVGFTG

-488 SASDMEKMRSAAY
+488 SAADMEKMRSAAY

-713 EGIGGKRYYNVF
+713 EAIGGKRYYNVF

-783 IKGLLDAG
+783 IKSLLDAG

-824 VNAGT
+824 VSAGK
-829 GFGSFNAWGLG
+829 GFGAFNAWGLG
-840 ITAVVAA
+840 ISAVIAA
-847 IGTAKALGEKAF
+847 IGTASALGDKAF

-864 AAQKAAQAT
+864 AAQQAAQAT

-889 YKQLASDGVIDTTEL
+889 YKQLASDGVIDTSEL

-930 KVKDQ
+930 KIGDQ
-935 IKLLG
+935 IVLLG

-948 QAYNTARGNTAT
+948 QAYLQAKANTAT
-960 AAAKVYDA
+960 AASGVRSAHENWKD
-968 NSSWTD
+968 SL
-974 RITGAGLRFD
+974 TGAGLRFD
-984 KVIEKDKVPES
+984 
-995 VWEYVVNSDAF
+995 
-1006 VKTLRKTAEGGWEAF
+1006 TLVLG
-1021 KAEMGNSSTK
+1021 KAQDGIAKFIRE
-1031 GVLNQLLFG
+1031 QFG
-1040 YDASNP
+1040 YWA
-1046 SVESILKKYDAAQKL
+1046 
-1061 KELYASV
+1061 KELYDPVNKTTSFNISLATGGVGIDEITKFYKNAQELRRMLAESFTTEQLASN
-1068 YSPEELAQDSGF
+1068 GFF
-1080 KDLVSGIEKMAEV
+1080 KDLTDGLNKISPAM
-1093 VEAYRAALQAEYGAL
+1093 EAYLSAIEAENGAL
-1108 ADSILAQDDFASK
+1108 AQSILAQDDFSSK

-1137 KANNLNDDQKK
+1137 KANNLNDEQKK

-1155 AYAAVEKAAKGAG
+1155 AYGDVKKAAEEAG
-1168 GAAGGGSNN
+1168 DGTND
-1177 SVNKLKDDWESLQ
+1177 SVKKKKDDWDKLQ

-1203 DAEMQENKGS
+1203 DAEMKEDKGS

-1247 GDDEY
+1247 GDDAY
-1252 FKTGGSSA
+1252 FATGGSSA
-1260 KIRSRMARKGQSGS
+1260 KIRARMAKKGGSGS

-1301 QLLKQTKGLDKIISG
+1301 QLLKQTKGLGNIISG

-1414 QTQQQQENSD
+1414 QTDQQQENAD

-1449 TADKTGDGN
+1449 TADKTGDEN

-1466 KSAADKLNESLDKA
+1466 QSELDKFNESLDKA
-1480 QEKLKALSETTIDPQ
+1480 KQTLDELSKTEIGAKISTELNSFITEISDLRANPNLIVDITNGQNNATTSTVVGQIAGSINAL
-1495 ISAAALSFFAN
+1495 N
-1506 LQNIQE
+1506 
-1512 DPNIEVG
+1512 
-1519 LTGGDT
+1519 
-1525 NDSVVSAVDGIASQ
+1525 
-1539 IQYLDGL
+1539 GL
-1546 AQDGKIP
+1546 AKDGKIP
-1553 LEVAADIKGDLQ
+1553 LEVAASFTGNLETALETVIKNAQTVEDLD
-1565 KSLAEIIQNT
+1565 A
-1575 TTIDGLDTIYETLK
+1575 IYVALEAQ
-1589 MHDYVTP
+1589 DYVTGEI
-1596 ALNRLLKKKY
+1596 NDLLKEQY
-1606 TAIVKA
+1606 IAIVTA
-1612 QANTKPAEDDIKAA
+1612 DADTDEAEDDIKAA

-1631 PDAEVKVVIPN
+1631 PDAKINVVIPN

-1649 VQAVSEGPYDNADV
+1649 VQAVSEGPYDDADV
-1663 KVALDD
+1663 TVALDD
-1669 KDAKAGIAELQK
+1669 KDAKAGIADLQK
-1681 PGKKTIVVT
+1681 PGSKTIKVHYETPDGRTFGEVT
-1690 YFDRGG
+1690 GSSGTHHTDGLGG
-1696 GKYKVEGTTGNGT
+1696 
-1709 DFTGYGGN
+1709 

-1742 DKGRAFI
+1742 DNGRAFI

-1784 KEGIGDI
+1784 KEGVGDI

-1800 VDSGKK
+1800 VDNGKK

-1816 TTNSRNNNKKS
+1816 TTNNKNTNKKS

-1920 VMRYLG
+1920 IVRYLG

-1935 DKKAVAKAQESADS
+1935 DKKAVNKAQEAADS
-1949 AKKDLKEYKDELAYQ
+1949 AKKDLKEYNEELAYQ
-1964 KEVEKLENKKKGLDK
+1964 KKVEKLENKKKNLDK

-1986 KKTGLQNNYDDTAK
+1986 KKTGLQNNYDDAAK

>member
-1 MAFDVEVN
+1 MPREETIQIKIDKSAAVKSISELKKEAAELQKAFGSIKVASS
-9 VKLNDKGAKASVS
+9 VKAITDQAKASKEAANAAKAQASAVKELANS
-22 EIERAYQHLKKEV
+22 EKALENATKAKLQAQQAAQRVATEEARTAKEQANALKAQANAIKAAD
-35 EKPLQMKYKET
+35 QA
-46 DIQKQINA
+46 QKQLNK
-54 LTGVSKKAKS
+54 TVSSGAS
-64 AAQSYQSM
+64 
-72 AKIEVEAVQKI
+72 
-83 TAAEQKLAVQQKRL
+83 
-97 ENKAMV
+97 
-103 DQMKR
+103 
-108 QAKEAEEFAKS
+108 FAKS
-119 VAKIQAAYDKLSN
+119 MGSTLISYTKQIIG
-132 AKAKAESKTRS
+132 
-143 SDSKEAFRGYLQRAK
+143 F
-158 EEEEILKSQE
+158 
-168 KIQAAYDKLSSAKA
+168 
-182 KARAKEQSAGAKEAF
+182 AG
-197 SGYLQRAK
+197 
-205 EAEEFLKTQE
+205 
-215 KIQAAYDKESER
+215 
-227 RAREKSQ
+227 
-234 GAKESFSGYL
+234 
-244 ERAKEAEEFLR
+244 
-255 LQEKI
+255 
-260 QAAYDKE
+260 
-267 SERRAR
+267 
-273 EKSQGAK
+273 
-280 ESFSGY
+280 
-286 LERAKEAEEFLRLQE
+286 
-301 KIQAAYDKESNTRRT
+301 
-316 AQEKDGK
+316 
-323 EAFKGYLERAAAA
+323 
-336 EKAAKAEEK
+336 
-345 LAQATEKMGTSLG
+345 
-358 KVSQSQLSSF
+358 V
-368 PEMRKF
+368 
-374 IQSQEGMGNASVKA
+374 
-388 TGIIRNSVGTFQTYR
+388 
-403 ASVEAGGGATNN
+403 TN
-415 FRIAVDTATGEVY
+415 
-428 SLDKGISSV
+428 
-437 SAKAVQLSKS
+437 
-447 FVSGLKQLVGFTG
+447 
-460 VVQVLRSAL
+460 VLRSAL

-488 SASDMEKMRSAAY
+488 SAAEMEKMRSAAY

-713 EGIGGKRYYNVF
+713 EAIGGKRYYNVF

-968 NSSWTD
+968 NSNWMD

-1080 KDLVSGIEKMAEV
+1080 KDLVAGIEKMAEV
-1093 VEAYRAALQAEYGAL
+1093 VGAYRAALQAEYGAL
-1108 ADSILAQDDFASK
+1108 ADSILAQDDFSSK

-1137 KANNLNDDQKK
+1137 KANNLNDEQKK

-1155 AYAAVEKAAKGAG
+1155 AYDNVKKAAKEAG
-1168 GAAGGGSNN
+1168 DATGGGSDD
-1177 SVNKLKDDWESLQ
+1177 SVKKKKDDWDKLQ

-1203 DAEMQENKGS
+1203 DAEMQEDKGS

-1224 YKEEVAAGRVN
+1224 YKEEVASGRVN

-1247 GDDEY
+1247 GDDAY
-1252 FKTGGSSA
+1252 FATGGSSA
-1260 KIRSRMARKGQSGS
+1260 KIRARMAKKGGSGS

-1301 QLLKQTKGLDKIISG
+1301 QLLKQTKGLGNIISG

-1414 QTQQQQENSD
+1414 QTDQQQENAD

-1449 TADKTGDGN
+1449 TADKTGEDN

-1466 KSAADKLNESLDKA
+1466 KSELDKFNESLDKA
-1480 QEKLKALSETTIDPQ
+1480 KQTLEELANTEIGAKISTELNSFITEIADLQANPNLIVDITNGQNNATTSTVVGQIAGSINAL
-1495 ISAAALSFFAN
+1495 N
-1506 LQNIQE
+1506 
-1512 DPNIEVG
+1512 
-1519 LTGGDT
+1519 
-1525 NDSVVSAVDGIASQ
+1525 
-1539 IQYLDGL
+1539 GL
-1546 AQDGKIP
+1546 AENGKIP
-1553 LEVAADIKGDLQ
+1553 LEVAASFTGNLETALETVIKNAQTVEDLD
-1565 KSLAEIIQNT
+1565 A
-1575 TTIDGLDTIYETLK
+1575 IYVALEAQ
-1589 MHDYVTP
+1589 DYVTGEI
-1596 ALNRLLKKKY
+1596 NDLLKEQY
-1606 TAIVKA
+1606 IAIVTA
-1612 QANTKPAEDDIKAA
+1612 DADTDEAEDDIKAA

-1631 PDAEVKVVIPN
+1631 PDANINVK
-1642 QEDAIEN
+1642 QTGADKAKEQIE
-1649 VQAVSEGPYDNADV
+1649 AVAKSYTATITV
-1663 KVALDD
+1663 KTEES
-1669 KDAKAGIAELQK
+1669 G
-1681 PGKKTIVVT
+1681 GGNSKTPQSDT
-1690 YFDRGG
+1690 GGSRGG
-1696 GKYKVEGTTGNGT
+1696 KGGTGTGNNGGSSGGGYSGGR
-1709 DFTGYGGN
+1709 TGGGN
-1717 YATGTSYHSGGP
+1717 GVDALNRYRSWSTGTSYHSGGP

-1742 DKGRAFI
+1742 DNGRAFI

-1784 KEGIGDI
+1784 KEGVGDI

-1800 VDSGKK
+1800 VDNGKK

-1816 TTNSRNNNKKS
+1816 TTNNKNTNKKS
-1827 SKSSKSGEKD
+1827 SKSSKSGEKG

-1891 KQKQKDELAE
+1891 KQKQKDELAD

-1920 VMRYLG
+1920 IVRYLG

-1964 KEVEKLENKKKGLDK
+1964 KEVEKLENKKKTLDK

-1986 KKTGLQNNYDDTAK
+1986 KKTGLQNNYDDAAK

-2025 KGTKQEKAGAKALQE
+2025 KGTKQEKAGAKALQK
-2040 VLFPALKSGKFSKN
+2040 VLFPTLKSGKFSKN

-2059 SAVKAATKGNPV
+2059 NAVKAATKGNPV

>member
-9 VKLNDKGAKASVS
+9 VKLNDKGAKTS
-22 EIERAYQHLKKEV
+22 IENIEKLYQNLKKEM
-35 EKPLQMKYKET
+35 EKSINLSGSAKAFAEQAKVAKTVSQVTKAQASAVKELANSEKALENATKAKLQAQQAAQKVATEEARTAKEQANALKAQANAIKAA
-46 DIQKQINA
+46 DQAQKQLNK
-54 LTGVSKKAKS
+54 TVSS
-64 AAQSYQSM
+64 GAA
-72 AKIEVEAVQKI
+72 
-83 TAAEQKLAVQQKRL
+83 
-97 ENKAMV
+97 
-103 DQMKR
+103 
-108 QAKEAEEFAKS
+108 FAKS
-119 VAKIQAAYDKLSN
+119 MGSTLVSYTKQIIG
-132 AKAKAESKTRS
+132 
-143 SDSKEAFRGYLQRAK
+143 F
-158 EEEEILKSQE
+158 
-168 KIQAAYDKLSSAKA
+168 
-182 KARAKEQSAGAKEAF
+182 AG
-197 SGYLQRAK
+197 
-205 EAEEFLKTQE
+205 
-215 KIQAAYDKESER
+215 
-227 RAREKSQ
+227 
-234 GAKESFSGYL
+234 
-244 ERAKEAEEFLR
+244 
-255 LQEKI
+255 
-260 QAAYDKE
+260 
-267 SERRAR
+267 
-273 EKSQGAK
+273 
-280 ESFSGY
+280 
-286 LERAKEAEEFLRLQE
+286 
-301 KIQAAYDKESNTRRT
+301 
-316 AQEKDGK
+316 
-323 EAFKGYLERAAAA
+323 
-336 EKAAKAEEK
+336 
-345 LAQATEKMGTSLG
+345 
-358 KVSQSQLSSF
+358 V
-368 PEMRKF
+368 
-374 IQSQEGMGNASVKA
+374 
-388 TGIIRNSVGTFQTYR
+388 
-403 ASVEAGGGATNN
+403 TN
-415 FRIAVDTATGEVY
+415 
-428 SLDKGISSV
+428 
-437 SAKAVQLSKS
+437 
-447 FVSGLKQLVGFTG
+447 
-460 VVQVLRSAL
+460 VLRSAL

-488 SASDMEKMRSAAY
+488 SAADMEKMRSAAY

-524 GYGAASGQM
+524 GYGAASGKM

-542 VGDMTADAASKFLI
+542 VGDMTAEAASKFLI

-639 LNIMGDTTTEVEEG
+639 LNIMGDTSTEVEEG

-692 GALAKQYK
+692 GALAKQYR

-736 GMLNKVKNSAGSADK
+736 GMLTKVKNSAGSADK

-824 VNAGT
+824 VSAGT
-829 GFGSFNAWGLG
+829 GFGAFNAWGLG
-840 ITAVVAA
+840 ITAVIAA

-864 AAQKAAQAT
+864 AAQQAAQAT

-930 KVKDQ
+930 NIKDQ
-935 IKLLG
+935 IVLLG
-940 QAYKEYAK
+940 EAYKAYAK
-948 QAYNTARGNTAT
+948 QAYASAQTNTTNAGVKVKE
-960 AAAKVYDA
+960 AANNWWD
-968 NSSWTD
+968 ST
-974 RITGAGLRFD
+974 TGAGFRYDLLNI
-984 KVIEKDKVPES
+984 KGLPKEIQYYIEK
-995 VWEYVVNSDAF
+995 
-1006 VKTLRKTAEGGWEAF
+1006 
-1021 KAEMGNSSTK
+1021 EMGDWTEYYFQSKQRYKVS
-1031 GVLNQLLFG
+1031 
-1040 YDASNP
+1040 
-1046 SVESILKKYDAAQKL
+1046 DAAQKAAAKHYMQEYRQQPYYKMGL
-1061 KELYASV
+1061 RGDESIDQLVDFYKKSKELQKIFAQMYSV
-1068 YSPEELAQDSGF
+1068 DELANNGF
-1080 KDLVSGIEKMAEV
+1080 YKDMTAGLDKMAPAM
-1093 VEAYRAALQAEYGAL
+1093 EAYITALEAEYGAL
-1108 ADSILAQDDFASK
+1108 ANSILAQDDFSSK
-1121 TFESEAAL
+1121 TFENEAAL

-1155 AYAAVEKAAKGAG
+1155 AYGDVKKAAKEAG
-1168 GAAGGGSNN
+1168 EATGGGSDD
-1177 SVNKLKDDWESLQ
+1177 SVKKKKDDWDKLQ

-1203 DAEMQENKGS
+1203 DAEMQEDKGS

-1260 KIRSRMARKGQSGS
+1260 KIRSRMAQKGGSGS

-1301 QLLKQTKGLDKIISG
+1301 QLLKKTKGLDNIISG

-1335 QQLGQISKQWG
+1335 QQLGAISKQWG

-1368 NTSKKYDEDKKA
+1368 NTSKKYDEDEKKRKEAEKKKYEIGGKMTEKEKQKAIDEVAKNGNKYKNVSEGVKEKKDTSKGMTKAEMEAEKAAKQKAEADKKA
-1380 RDAAKKKAKADQDA
+1380 AEAAG
-1394 ADAAKNA
+1394 NA
-1401 GKANQDAADATKN
+1401 SKANQDAANATKD
-1414 QTQQQQENSD
+1414 QTEQQQDNAA
-1424 KTKDATPNVDDLGSA
+1424 KTQDATPNVDDLGNA
-1439 AKDAAEALEE
+1439 AKDAADALEK
-1449 TADKTGDGN
+1449 TADKTGDES

-1480 QEKLKALSETTIDPQ
+1480 QEKLKALSETTIDPK

-1506 LQNIQE
+1506 LQNIKE

-1519 LTGGDT
+1519 ITGGAT

-1553 LEVAADIKGDLQ
+1553 LAVVADIKGDLQ

-1575 TTIDGLDTIYETLK
+1575 TTIEGLDTIYETLK

-1606 TAIVKA
+1606 TAIVSA
-1612 QANTKPAEDDIKAA
+1612 QATTKQAKDDIKKA
-1626 AEKKY
+1626 AEEKY
-1631 PDAEVKVVIPN
+1631 PDANVRVVIPN
-1642 QEDAIEN
+1642 QEDAIET
-1649 VQAVSEGPYDNADV
+1649 VQAVSEGPYDDADV

-1669 KDAKAGIAELQK
+1669 KDAKDGIADLQK

-1690 YFDRGG
+1690 YEEQGG
-1696 GKYKVEGTTGNGT
+1696 GKYKVEGTTGDGT

-1729 ALVNDGAGPELIV
+1729 ALVNDGSGPELIV

-1784 KEGIGDI
+1784 KEGVGDI

-1800 VDSGKK
+1800 VDKG
-1806 DDKKKDTKKK
+1806 KKDTKKK
-1816 TTNSRNNNKKS
+1816 TTNKKS
-1827 SKSSKSGEKD
+1827 SKSSKKGEKD

-1860 QFKVID
+1860 QFKIID

-1891 KQKQKDELAE
+1891 KQKQKDELAD

-1920 VMRYLG
+1920 VVRYLG
-1926 TDGKWHWMA
+1926 KDGKWHWMA
-1935 DKKAVAKAQESADS
+1935 DKKAVKSAQESADS
-1949 AKKDLKEYKDELAYQ
+1949 AKKDLKEYKEELAYQ
-1964 KEVEKLENKKKGLDK
+1964 KEVEKLENKKNNLGK

-1986 KKTGLQNNYDDTAK
+1986 KKTGLQNEYDSLSK
-2000 LLDDIKEGVNT
+2000 QLDDIKEGVNT
-2011 PTGSITALLNQIAK
+2011 PTGSVTALINKVLKN
-2025 KGTKQEKAGAKALQE
+2025 GTAQEKAGAKAIQKFLNTKLAGKSNYVDTIGRYGKGNIDLNKRKVLKNSDGTFSTEESFSTRIDGKE
-2040 VLFPALKSGKFSKN
+2040 VLLPTIINGKRVSQKEAINHYLKTGEHLGKFSTVK
-2054 FSEAK
+2054 EAQKYAK
-2059 SAVKAATKGNPV
+2059 SLHKRQEWYYEGRKSSKKTTFGKNYAEALNAVKAATKGNPV

-2083 IAGGGGGNI
+2083 IAGGGGGSI
-2092 SGTLLSMLTT
+2092 SGSLLSMLTT

-2129 VKIDASAAKN
+2129 VKIDASVAKN
-2139 KTVSQI
+2139 KTISQI

>member
-1 MAFDVEVN
+1 MPREETIQIKIDKSAAVKSISELKKEAAELQKAFGSIKVASS
-9 VKLNDKGAKASVS
+9 VKAITDQAKASKSAENAVKAQAS
-22 EIERAYQHLKKEV
+22 AAKELANA
-35 EKPLQMKYKET
+35 EKVLE
-46 DIQKQINA
+46 NA
-54 LTGVSKKAKS
+54 TKAKLQ
-64 AAQSYQSM
+64 AQKEAQNV
-72 AKIEVEAVQKI
+72 ATAQIRTQKEAVNLSKAI
-83 TAAEQKLAVQQKRL
+83 TSSVKEL
-97 ENKAMV
+97 ENATK
-103 DQMKR
+103 
-108 QAKEAEEFAKS
+108 
-119 VAKIQAAYDKLSN
+119 AKIQA
-132 AKAKAESKTRS
+132 
-143 SDSKEAFRGYLQRAK
+143 Q
-158 EEEEILKSQE
+158 
-168 KIQAAYDKLSSAKA
+168 
-182 KARAKEQSAGAKEAF
+182 
-197 SGYLQRAK
+197 
-205 EAEEFLKTQE
+205 
-215 KIQAAYDKESER
+215 
-227 RAREKSQ
+227 
-234 GAKESFSGYL
+234 
-244 ERAKEAEEFLR
+244 
-255 LQEKI
+255 
-260 QAAYDKE
+260 
-267 SERRAR
+267 
-273 EKSQGAK
+273 
-280 ESFSGY
+280 
-286 LERAKEAEEFLRLQE
+286 
-301 KIQAAYDKESNTRRT
+301 
-316 AQEKDGK
+316 
-323 EAFKGYLERAAAA
+323 
-336 EKAAKAEEK
+336 KAAQQLATEEARTTK
-345 LAQATEKMGTSLG
+345 EHFNALRAQANAIKAADQAQKQLNKT
-358 KVSQSQLSSF
+358 VSS
-368 PEMRKF
+368 
-374 IQSQEGMGNASVKA
+374 
-388 TGIIRNSVGTFQTYR
+388 
-403 ASVEAGGGATNN
+403 GAT
-415 FRIAVDTATGEVY
+415 FAKSMGST
-428 SLDKGISSV
+428 LV
-437 SAKAVQLSKS
+437 SYT
-447 FVSGLKQLVGFTG
+447 KQIIGFAG
-460 VVQVLRSAL
+460 VTNVLRSAL

-488 SASDMEKMRSAAY
+488 SAAEMEKMRSAAY

-713 EGIGGKRYYNVF
+713 EAIGGKRYYNVF

-783 IKGLLDAG
+783 IKSLLDAG

-817 LSSGLKG
+817 LSSGIANVQKQEK
-824 VNAGT
+824 
-829 GFGSFNAWGLG
+829 FGAFNAWGIG
-840 ITAVVAA
+840 ISAVVAA
-847 IGTAKALGEKAF
+847 IGTVSALGDKAF

-864 AAQKAAQAT
+864 AAQQAAQAT

-880 KRLGELIKQ
+880 KHLGELIKQ
-889 YKQLASDGVIDTTEL
+889 YKQLASDGVIDTSEL
-904 ETVKTLQSEIA
+904 ETVKTLQSEIKD
-915 GIIGTQASNVDLVNG
+915 IIGDQATNVDLVNG
-930 KVKDQ
+930 NIKDQ
-935 IKLLG
+935 IVLLG
-940 QAYKEYAK
+940 EAYKAYAK
-948 QAYNTARGNTAT
+948 QAYATAQTNTANAGVKVKE
-960 AAAKVYDA
+960 AANNWKDQLTRAGFRYDVLPESSITPEIA
-968 NSSWTD
+968 NYIRTSMRKYASGAAQGGETVPLD
-974 RITGAGLRFD
+974 LARFFSIGITGKESIDELMDFYKKSKELQRMFAETYSVDQLSNNNFYKDMTAGLD
-984 KVIEKDKVPES
+984 
-995 VWEYVVNSDAF
+995 
-1006 VKTLRKTAEGGWEAF
+1006 
-1021 KAEMGNSSTK
+1021 
-1031 GVLNQLLFG
+1031 
-1040 YDASNP
+1040 
-1046 SVESILKKYDAAQKL
+1046 
-1061 KELYASV
+1061 
-1068 YSPEELAQDSGF
+1068 
-1080 KDLVSGIEKMAEV
+1080 KMAPAM
-1093 VEAYRAALQAEYGAL
+1093 EAYITALEAEYGAL
-1108 ADSILAQDDFASK
+1108 ANSILAQDDFSSK
-1121 TFESEAAL
+1121 TFETEDAL
-1129 QQYIDQVA
+1129 QHYIDKLA
-1137 KANNLNDDQKK
+1137 ETLNLNDDQKK

-1155 AYAAVEKAAKGAG
+1155 AYDNVKKSAKEA
-1168 GAAGGGSNN
+1168 GAATGDGTDGS
-1177 SVNKLKDDWESLQ
+1177 VKKQKDDWDKLQ

-1247 GDDEY
+1247 GDDAY
-1252 FKTGGSSA
+1252 FATGGSSA
-1260 KIRSRMARKGQSGS
+1260 KIRARMAKKGGSGS

-1301 QLLKQTKGLDKIISG
+1301 QLLKKTKGLDNIISG

-1335 QQLGQISKQWG
+1335 QQLGAISKQWG

-1368 NTSKKYDEDKKA
+1368 NTSKKYDEDEKKRKEAEKKKHEIGGKMTDEEKQKAIDEVAKNGNKYKNVSEGVKEKKDTSKGMTKAEMEAEKAAKQKAEADKKA
-1380 RDAAKKKAKADQDA
+1380 AEAAE
-1394 ADAAKNA
+1394 NA
-1401 GKANQDAADATKN
+1401 GKANQDAANATKD
-1414 QTQQQQENSD
+1414 QTEQQQDNAA
-1424 KTKDATPNVDDLGSA
+1424 KTQDATPNVDDLGNA

-1449 TADKTGDGN
+1449 TADKTGDESGK
-1458 GQGGGEPE
+1458 GGGEPE

-1519 LTGGDT
+1519 LKGGDT

-1553 LEVAADIKGDLQ
+1553 LSVAADIQGDLQ

-1612 QANTKPAEDDIKAA
+1612 QATTTQAEDDIKAA

-1631 PDAEVKVVIPN
+1631 PDAEVRVVIPN

-1649 VQAVSEGPYDNADV
+1649 VQAVSEGPYDDADV
-1663 KVALDD
+1663 TVALDD
-1669 KDAKAGIAELQK
+1669 KDAKAGIADLQK
-1681 PGKKTIVVT
+1681 PGSKTIKVHYETPDGRTFGEVT
-1690 YFDRGG
+1690 GSSGTHHTDGRGT
-1696 GKYKVEGTTGNGT
+1696 YDTEH
-1709 DFTGYGGN
+1709 
-1717 YATGTSYHSGGP
+1717 ATGTSYHSGGP

-1784 KEGIGDI
+1784 KEGVGDI

-1800 VDSGKK
+1800 VDDGKK

-1816 TTNSRNNNKKS
+1816 TNNNKNTNKKS
-1827 SKSSKSGEKD
+1827 SKSSKKGEKD

-1891 KQKQKDELAE
+1891 KQKQKDELAD

-1920 VMRYLG
+1920 IVRYLG

-1949 AKKDLKEYKDELAYQ
+1949 AKKDLKEYKEELAYQ
-1964 KEVEKLENKKKGLDK
+1964 KEVEKLENKKKGLGK

-2083 IAGGGGGNI
+2083 IAGGGGGKI
-2092 SGTLLSMLTT
+2092 SGSLLSMLTT

>member
-1 MAFDVEVN
+1 MPREETIQIKIDKSAAVKSISELKKEAAELQKAFGSIKVGDS
-9 VKLNDKGAKASVS
+9 VKTITDQAKASKAAASAAKEQVRVTK
-22 EIERAYQHLKKEV
+22 ELTNAEKAVDLAVKARIQAQRAAQQLATEEARTTKEHFNALRAQANAI
-35 EKPLQMKYKET
+35 KAADQA
-46 DIQKQINA
+46 QKQLNK
-54 LTGVSKKAKS
+54 TVSS
-64 AAQSYQSM
+64 GAA
-72 AKIEVEAVQKI
+72 
-83 TAAEQKLAVQQKRL
+83 
-97 ENKAMV
+97 
-103 DQMKR
+103 
-108 QAKEAEEFAKS
+108 FAKS
-119 VAKIQAAYDKLSN
+119 MGSTLVSYTKQIIG
-132 AKAKAESKTRS
+132 
-143 SDSKEAFRGYLQRAK
+143 F
-158 EEEEILKSQE
+158 
-168 KIQAAYDKLSSAKA
+168 
-182 KARAKEQSAGAKEAF
+182 AG
-197 SGYLQRAK
+197 
-205 EAEEFLKTQE
+205 
-215 KIQAAYDKESER
+215 
-227 RAREKSQ
+227 
-234 GAKESFSGYL
+234 
-244 ERAKEAEEFLR
+244 
-255 LQEKI
+255 
-260 QAAYDKE
+260 
-267 SERRAR
+267 
-273 EKSQGAK
+273 
-280 ESFSGY
+280 
-286 LERAKEAEEFLRLQE
+286 
-301 KIQAAYDKESNTRRT
+301 
-316 AQEKDGK
+316 
-323 EAFKGYLERAAAA
+323 
-336 EKAAKAEEK
+336 
-345 LAQATEKMGTSLG
+345 
-358 KVSQSQLSSF
+358 V
-368 PEMRKF
+368 
-374 IQSQEGMGNASVKA
+374 
-388 TGIIRNSVGTFQTYR
+388 
-403 ASVEAGGGATNN
+403 TN
-415 FRIAVDTATGEVY
+415 
-428 SLDKGISSV
+428 
-437 SAKAVQLSKS
+437 
-447 FVSGLKQLVGFTG
+447 
-460 VVQVLRSAL
+460 VLRSAL

-488 SASDMEKMRSAAY
+488 SASDMEKMRAAAY

-692 GALAKQYK
+692 GALAKQYR

-783 IKGLLDAG
+783 IKSLLDAG

-817 LSSGLKG
+817 LSSGIANVQKQKK
-824 VNAGT
+824 
-829 GFGSFNAWGLG
+829 FGAFNAWGIG
-840 ITAVVAA
+840 ISAVVAA
-847 IGTAKALGEKAF
+847 IGTASALGDKAF

-864 AAQKAAQAT
+864 AAQQAAQAT

-880 KRLGELIKQ
+880 KHLGELIKQ
-889 YKQLASDGVIDTTEL
+889 YKQLASDGVIDTSEL
-904 ETVKTLQSEIA
+904 ETVKTLQSEIKD
-915 GIIGTQASNVDLVNG
+915 IIGDQATNVDLVNG
-930 KVKDQ
+930 NIKDQ
-935 IKLLG
+935 IQLLG
-940 QAYKEYAK
+940 EAYKAYAK
-948 QAYNTARGNTAT
+948 QAYASAQTNTANAGVSVMS
-960 AAAKVYDA
+960 AANNWK
-968 NSSWTD
+968 D
-974 RITGAGLRFD
+974 RLTGAGFRYDYLDVNGVTEEIR
-984 KVIEKDKVPES
+984 KYIENELSYWADYKI
-995 VWEYVVNSDAF
+995 
-1006 VKTLRKTAEGGWEAF
+1006 GGWKNSVTEKE
-1021 KAEMGNSSTK
+1021 KAERWMANHKNNKQYFEIGLRGNETID
-1031 GVLNQLLFG
+1031 QLVDF
-1040 YDASNP
+1040 Y
-1046 SVESILKKYDAAQKL
+1046 KKS
-1061 KELYASV
+1061 KELQKIFAQTYSV
-1068 YSPEELAQDSGF
+1068 DELANNDF
-1080 KDLVSGIEKMAEV
+1080 YKDMTAGLDKMAPAM
-1093 VEAYRAALQAEYGAL
+1093 EAYITALEAEYGAL
-1108 ADSILAQDDFASK
+1108 ANSILAQDDFSSK

-1137 KANNLNDDQKK
+1137 KANNLNDAQKK

-1155 AYAAVEKAAKGAG
+1155 AYGEVEKAAKGAG
-1168 GAAGGGSNN
+1168 GSAGGGSNN

-1247 GDDEY
+1247 GDDAY
-1252 FKTGGSSA
+1252 FATGGSSA
-1260 KIRSRMARKGQSGS
+1260 KIRARMAKKGGSGS

-1301 QLLKQTKGLDKIISG
+1301 QLLKKTKGLDNIISG

-1329 IPKLTD
+1329 IPKLSD
-1335 QQLGQISKQWG
+1335 NQLKDISKQWG

-1368 NTSKKYDEDKKA
+1368 NTSKKYDEDEKKRKEA
-1380 RDAAKKKAKADQDA
+1380 EKKKHEIGGKMTEEEKRKAIDEVAKNGNKYKNVSEGVKEKKDTSKGMTKAEMEAEKAAKQKAEADKQA
-1394 ADAAKNA
+1394 AEAAENA
-1401 GKANQDAADATKN
+1401 GKANQDAANATKD
-1414 QTQQQQENSD
+1414 QTEQQQDNAA
-1424 KTKDATPNVDDLGSA
+1424 KTQDATPNVDDLGNA
-1439 AKDAAEALEE
+1439 AKDAADALEE
-1449 TADKTGDGN
+1449 TADKTGDESGK
-1458 GQGGGEPE
+1458 GGGEPE

-1519 LTGGDT
+1519 LSGGDT
-1525 NDSVVSAVDGIASQ
+1525 NDSVVSAVDDIASQ

-1553 LEVAADIKGDLQ
+1553 LKVAADIKGDLQ

-1575 TTIDGLDTIYETLK
+1575 TTIEGLDAIYETLK

-1606 TAIVKA
+1606 TAIVSA

-1631 PDAEVKVVIPN
+1631 PDAEVKVK
-1642 QEDAIEN
+1642 QTGADKAKEEIE
-1649 VQAVSEGPYDNADV
+1649 AVANKSYSATITV
-1663 KVALDD
+1663 KTEES
-1669 KDAKAGIAELQK
+1669 G
-1681 PGKKTIVVT
+1681 GGNSNGGNSKTPQSDT
-1690 YFDRGG
+1690 GGSRGG
-1696 GKYKVEGTTGNGT
+1696 KGGTGTGDNGGSSGGGHGGGRTGGGNGV
-1709 DFTGYGGN
+1709 DALNRGVEALNRYRQW
-1717 YATGTSYHSGGP
+1717 ATGTSYHTGGP

-1742 DKGRAFI
+1742 DNGRAFI

-1784 KEGIGDI
+1784 KEGVGDI

-1800 VDSGKK
+1800 VDK
-1806 DDKKKDTKKK
+1806 TKKK
-1816 TTNSRNNNKKS
+1816 TNNNKNNNKKS
-1827 SKSSKSGEKD
+1827 SKSSKNGEKD

-1920 VMRYLG
+1920 VVRYLG
-1926 TDGKWHWMA
+1926 KDGKWHWMA
-1935 DKKAVAKAQESADS
+1935 DKKAVKSAQESADS

-1986 KKTGLQNNYDDTAK
+1986 KKTGLQSNYDDAAK

-2040 VLFPALKSGKFSKN
+2040 VLFPALKGSKFSKN

-2059 SAVKAATKGNPV
+2059 NAVKAATKGNPV

-2083 IAGGGGGNI
+2083 IAGGGGGSI
-2092 SGTLLSMLTT
+2092 SGSLLSMLTT

-2129 VKIDASAAKN
+2129 VKIDASVAKN
-2139 KTVSQI
+2139 KTISQI

>member
-1 MAFDVEVN
+1 MPREETIQIKIDKSAAVKSISELKKEAAELQKAFGSIKVASS
-9 VKLNDKGAKASVS
+9 VKAITDQAKASKEAANAAKAQASAVKELANS
-22 EIERAYQHLKKEV
+22 EKALENATKAKLQAQQAAQRVATEEARTAKEQANALKAQANAIKAAD
-35 EKPLQMKYKET
+35 QA
-46 DIQKQINA
+46 QKQLNK
-54 LTGVSKKAKS
+54 TVSSGA
-64 AAQSYQSM
+64 
-72 AKIEVEAVQKI
+72 
-83 TAAEQKLAVQQKRL
+83 T
-97 ENKAMV
+97 
-103 DQMKR
+103 
-108 QAKEAEEFAKS
+108 FAKS
-119 VAKIQAAYDKLSN
+119 
-132 AKAKAESKTRS
+132 
-143 SDSKEAFRGYLQRAK
+143 
-158 EEEEILKSQE
+158 
-168 KIQAAYDKLSSAKA
+168 
-182 KARAKEQSAGAKEAF
+182 
-197 SGYLQRAK
+197 
-205 EAEEFLKTQE
+205 
-215 KIQAAYDKESER
+215 
-227 RAREKSQ
+227 
-234 GAKESFSGYL
+234 
-244 ERAKEAEEFLR
+244 
-255 LQEKI
+255 
-260 QAAYDKE
+260 
-267 SERRAR
+267 
-273 EKSQGAK
+273 
-280 ESFSGY
+280 
-286 LERAKEAEEFLRLQE
+286 
-301 KIQAAYDKESNTRRT
+301 
-316 AQEKDGK
+316 
-323 EAFKGYLERAAAA
+323 
-336 EKAAKAEEK
+336 
-345 LAQATEKMGTSLG
+345 MGST
-358 KVSQSQLSSF
+358 
-368 PEMRKF
+368 
-374 IQSQEGMGNASVKA
+374 
-388 TGIIRNSVGTFQTYR
+388 
-403 ASVEAGGGATNN
+403 
-415 FRIAVDTATGEVY
+415 
-428 SLDKGISSV
+428 
-437 SAKAVQLSKS
+437 
-447 FVSGLKQLVGFTG
+447 FVSFTKQIIGFAG
-460 VVQVLRSAL
+460 VTNVLRSAL

-488 SASDMEKMRSAAY
+488 SAADMEKMRSAAY

-713 EGIGGKRYYNVF
+713 EAIGGKRYYNVF

-824 VNAGT
+824 VSAGK
-829 GFGSFNAWGLG
+829 GFGAFNAWGLG
-840 ITAVVAA
+840 ISAVVAA
-847 IGTAKALGEKAF
+847 IGTVSALGDKAF

-864 AAQKAAQAT
+864 AAQQAAQAT

-889 YKQLASDGVIDTTEL
+889 YKQLASDGVIDTSEL
-904 ETVKTLQSEIA
+904 ETVKTLQSEIKD
-915 GIIGTQASNVDLVNG
+915 IIGDQATNVDLVNG
-930 KVKDQ
+930 NIKDQ
-935 IKLLG
+935 IVLLG
-940 QAYKEYAK
+940 EAYKAYAK
-948 QAYNTARGNTAT
+948 QAYATSQTNTANAGVKVKE
-960 AAAKVYDA
+960 AANNWKDQL
-968 NSSWTD
+968 
-974 RITGAGLRFD
+974 TGAGFRYDVLPGSSITPEIANYIRTSMRKYASGAAQGGETVPLDIARFFSIGITG
-984 KVIEKDKVPES
+984 K
-995 VWEYVVNSDAF
+995 
-1006 VKTLRKTAEGGWEAF
+1006 
-1021 KAEMGNSSTK
+1021 
-1031 GVLNQLLFG
+1031 
-1040 YDASNP
+1040 
-1046 SVESILKKYDAAQKL
+1046 ESIDELMDFYKKS
-1061 KELYASV
+1061 KELQRMFAETYSV
-1068 YSPEELAQDSGF
+1068 DQLSNNNFY
-1080 KDLVSGIEKMAEV
+1080 KDMTAGLDKMAQAM
-1093 VEAYRAALQAEYGAL
+1093 EAYITALEAEYGAL
-1108 ADSILAQDDFASK
+1108 ANSILAQDNFSSK

-1137 KANNLNDDQKK
+1137 KENNLNDEQKK

-1155 AYAAVEKAAKGAG
+1155 AYGDVKKAAEEAG
-1168 GAAGGGSNN
+1168 KATDGGSND
-1177 SVNKLKDDWESLQ
+1177 SVKKKKDDWDKLQ

-1203 DAEMQENKGS
+1203 DAEMQEDKGS

-1247 GDDEY
+1247 GDDAY
-1252 FKTGGSSA
+1252 FATGGSSA
-1260 KIRSRMARKGQSGS
+1260 KIRARMAKKGVSGS

-1301 QLLKQTKGLDKIISG
+1301 QLLKQTKGFDKS
-1316 GQKALTDKNGNMV
+1316 KLTDKNGNMV
-1329 IPKLTD
+1329 IPKLSD
-1335 QQLGQISKQWG
+1335 NQLKDISKQWG

-1355 MLNAFDQYDKNGK
+1355 MLNAFDQYDKGGK

-1414 QTQQQQENSD
+1414 QTDQQQENAD

-1449 TADKTGDGN
+1449 TADKTGDEN
-1458 GQGGGEPE
+1458 KQGGGEPE
-1466 KSAADKLNESLDKA
+1466 KSELDKFNESLDKA
-1480 QEKLKALSETTIDPQ
+1480 KQTLEDLSNTEIGAKISTELNSFITEIADLQANPNLIIDITNGQNNETTSTVVGQ
-1495 ISAAALSFFAN
+1495 IAGSINALN
-1506 LQNIQE
+1506 
-1512 DPNIEVG
+1512 
-1519 LTGGDT
+1519 
-1525 NDSVVSAVDGIASQ
+1525 
-1539 IQYLDGL
+1539 GL
-1546 AQDGKIP
+1546 AENGKIP
-1553 LEVAADIKGDLQ
+1553 LEVAASFTGNLETALETIIKNAQTVEDLD
-1565 KSLAEIIQNT
+1565 A
-1575 TTIDGLDTIYETLK
+1575 IYVALK
-1589 MHDYVTP
+1589 AQDYVTGEI
-1596 ALNRLLKKKY
+1596 NDLLKEQY
-1606 TAIVKA
+1606 VAIVTA
-1612 QANTKPAEDDIKAA
+1612 DADTDEAEDEIRAV

-1631 PDAEVKVVIPN
+1631 PDANINVK
-1642 QEDAIEN
+1642 QTGASAAKKQIEAVAKSYTATVTVKT
-1649 VQAVSEGPYDNADV
+1649 VQSDTG
-1663 KVALDD
+1663 
-1669 KDAKAGIAELQK
+1669 GS
-1681 PGKKTIVVT
+1681 
-1690 YFDRGG
+1690 RGG
-1696 GKYKVEGTTGNGT
+1696 NGSTGTGNNGGSSGGGYSGGR
-1709 DFTGYGGN
+1709 TGGGN
-1717 YATGTSYHSGGP
+1717 GVDALNRYRSWATGTSYHSGGP
-1729 ALVNDGAGPELIV
+1729 ALVNDGSGPELIV
-1742 DKGRAFI
+1742 EKGRAFI

-1784 KEGIGDI
+1784 KEGVGSI
-1791 NTGRKDDYV
+1791 NTGRKDDFV
-1800 VDSGKK
+1800 VDNGKK

-1816 TTNSRNNNKKS
+1816 TTNNKNTSKKS
-1827 SKSSKSGEKD
+1827 SKSSKDKEKD

-1891 KQKQKDELAE
+1891 KQKQKDELAD

-1920 VMRYLG
+1920 VVRYLG

-1935 DKKAVAKAQESADS
+1935 DQKAVKSAQESADS
-1949 AKKDLKEYKDELAYQ
+1949 AKKDLKEYKEELAYQ
-1964 KEVEKLENKKKGLDK
+1964 KEVEKLENKKKTLDK

-1986 KKTGLQNNYDDTAK
+1986 KKTGLQNNYDDAAK

-2025 KGTKQEKAGAKALQE
+2025 SGTKQEKAGAKALQE
-2040 VLFPALKSGKFSKN
+2040 VLFPALKSSKFSKN

-2083 IAGGGGGNI
+2083 IAGSGGGSI
-2092 SGTLLSMLTT
+2092 SGSLLSMLTT

-2129 VKIDASAAKN
+2129 VKIDAAAAKN
-2139 KTVSQI
+2139 KTISQI

>member
-9 VKLNDKGAKASVS
+9 VKLNDKGAKTS
-22 EIERAYQHLKKEV
+22 IENIEKLYQNLKKEM
-35 EKPLQMKYKET
+35 EKSINLSGSAKAFAEQAKAAKTVSQVTKAQASAVKELANSEKALENATKAKLQAKQAAQRVATEEARTAKEQANALKAQANAIKAA
-46 DIQKQINA
+46 DQAQKQLNK
-54 LTGVSKKAKS
+54 TVSS
-64 AAQSYQSM
+64 GAA
-72 AKIEVEAVQKI
+72 
-83 TAAEQKLAVQQKRL
+83 
-97 ENKAMV
+97 
-103 DQMKR
+103 
-108 QAKEAEEFAKS
+108 FAKS
-119 VAKIQAAYDKLSN
+119 MGSTLVSYTKQIIG
-132 AKAKAESKTRS
+132 
-143 SDSKEAFRGYLQRAK
+143 F
-158 EEEEILKSQE
+158 
-168 KIQAAYDKLSSAKA
+168 
-182 KARAKEQSAGAKEAF
+182 AG
-197 SGYLQRAK
+197 
-205 EAEEFLKTQE
+205 
-215 KIQAAYDKESER
+215 
-227 RAREKSQ
+227 
-234 GAKESFSGYL
+234 
-244 ERAKEAEEFLR
+244 
-255 LQEKI
+255 
-260 QAAYDKE
+260 
-267 SERRAR
+267 
-273 EKSQGAK
+273 
-280 ESFSGY
+280 
-286 LERAKEAEEFLRLQE
+286 
-301 KIQAAYDKESNTRRT
+301 
-316 AQEKDGK
+316 
-323 EAFKGYLERAAAA
+323 
-336 EKAAKAEEK
+336 
-345 LAQATEKMGTSLG
+345 
-358 KVSQSQLSSF
+358 V
-368 PEMRKF
+368 
-374 IQSQEGMGNASVKA
+374 
-388 TGIIRNSVGTFQTYR
+388 
-403 ASVEAGGGATNN
+403 TN
-415 FRIAVDTATGEVY
+415 
-428 SLDKGISSV
+428 
-437 SAKAVQLSKS
+437 
-447 FVSGLKQLVGFTG
+447 
-460 VVQVLRSAL
+460 VLRSAL

-713 EGIGGKRYYNVF
+713 EAIGGKRYYNVF

-736 GMLNKVKNSAGSADK
+736 GMLTKVKNSAGSADK

-783 IKGLLDAG
+783 IKSLLDAG

-817 LSSGLKG
+817 LSSGIANVQKQKK
-824 VNAGT
+824 
-829 GFGSFNAWGLG
+829 FGAFNAWGIG
-840 ITAVVAA
+840 ISAVIAA
-847 IGTAKALGEKAF
+847 IGTASALGDKAF

-864 AAQKAAQAT
+864 AAQQAAQAT

-880 KRLGELIKQ
+880 KHLGELIKQ
-889 YKQLASDGVIDTTEL
+889 YKQLASDGVIDTSEL
-904 ETVKTLQSEIA
+904 ETVKTLQSEIKD
-915 GIIGTQASNVDLVNG
+915 IIGDQATNVDLVNG
-930 KVKDQ
+930 NIKDQ
-935 IKLLG
+935 IQLLG
-940 QAYKEYAK
+940 EAYKAYAK
-948 QAYNTARGNTAT
+948 QAYASAQTNTANAGVSVMS
-960 AAAKVYDA
+960 AANNWK
-968 NSSWTD
+968 D
-974 RITGAGLRFD
+974 RLTGAGFRYDYLDVNGVTEEIR
-984 KVIEKDKVPES
+984 KYIENELSYWADYKI
-995 VWEYVVNSDAF
+995 
-1006 VKTLRKTAEGGWEAF
+1006 GGWKNSVTEKE
-1021 KAEMGNSSTK
+1021 KAERWMANHKNNKQYFEIGLRGNETID
-1031 GVLNQLLFG
+1031 QLVDF
-1040 YDASNP
+1040 Y
-1046 SVESILKKYDAAQKL
+1046 KKS
-1061 KELYASV
+1061 KELQKIFAQTYSV
-1068 YSPEELAQDSGF
+1068 DELANNNF
-1080 KDLVSGIEKMAEV
+1080 YKDMTAGLDKMAPAM
-1093 VEAYRAALQAEYGAL
+1093 EAYITALEAEYGAL
-1108 ADSILAQDDFASK
+1108 ANSILAQDDFSSK
-1121 TFESEAAL
+1121 TFETEDAL
-1129 QQYIDQVA
+1129 QHYIDKLA
-1137 KANNLNDDQKK
+1137 ETLNLNDDQKK

-1155 AYAAVEKAAKGAG
+1155 AYDNVKKAAKEA
-1168 GAAGGGSNN
+1168 GAATGDGTDGS
-1177 SVNKLKDDWESLQ
+1177 VKKQKDDWDKLQ

-1247 GDDEY
+1247 GDDAY
-1252 FKTGGSSA
+1252 FATGGSSA
-1260 KIRSRMARKGQSGS
+1260 AVRARMAKKGGSGS
-1274 VKDASDILFQTY
+1274 VKDASNILFQTY
-1286 KSKSTGK
+1286 KNKKTGK
-1293 EMEGYGIY
+1293 EVEGYGIY
-1301 QLLKQTKGLDKIISG
+1301 ELLRKTKGLDNIISG
-1316 GQKALTDKNGNMV
+1316 GQKALTDKNGNRY

-1335 QQLGQISKQWG
+1335 KQLGDISKQWG
-1346 GISVDMLKS
+1346 GISVDILKS
-1355 MLNAFDQYDKNGK
+1355 MLNAFDQYDKKGK
-1368 NTSKKYDEDKKA
+1368 NTSKKYDEDEKKRKEAEKKKYEIGGKMTEEEKQKAIDEVAKNGNKYKNVSEGVKEKKDTSKGMTKAEMEAEKAAKQKAEADKKA
-1380 RDAAKKKAKADQDA
+1380 AEAAE
-1394 ADAAKNA
+1394 NA
-1401 GKANQDAADATKN
+1401 GKANQDAANATKD
-1414 QTQQQQENSD
+1414 QTEQQQDNAA
-1424 KTKDATPNVDDLGSA
+1424 KTQDATPNVDDLGNA
-1439 AKDAAEALEE
+1439 AKEAADALKEA
-1449 TADKTGDGN
+1449 ADKTGDESGK
-1458 GQGGGEPE
+1458 GGGEPE
-1466 KSAADKLNESLDKA
+1466 KSSADKLNESLDKA
-1480 QEKLKALSETTIDPQ
+1480 QEKLKKLSETTIDPQ

-1506 LQNIQE
+1506 LQNIKE

-1519 LTGGDT
+1519 LKGGDT

-1553 LEVAADIKGDLQ
+1553 LSVAADIQGDLQ

-1606 TAIVKA
+1606 IAIVSA
-1612 QANTKPAEDDIKAA
+1612 QATTKKAKDDIKKV
-1626 AEKKY
+1626 AEEKY
-1631 PDAEVKVVIPN
+1631 PDAEVKVK
-1642 QEDAIEN
+1642 QTGADKAKEEIE
-1649 VQAVSEGPYDNADV
+1649 AVANKSYSATITV
-1663 KVALDD
+1663 KTEESS
-1669 KDAKAGIAELQK
+1669 G
-1681 PGKKTIVVT
+1681 GNSKTPQSDT
-1690 YFDRGG
+1690 GGSRGG
-1696 GKYKVEGTTGNGT
+1696 KGGTGTGNNGGSSGGGYSGGR
-1709 DFTGYGGN
+1709 TGGGN
-1717 YATGTSYHSGGP
+1717 GVDALNRYRSWATGTSYHSGGP

-1784 KEGIGDI
+1784 KQGVGDI
-1791 NTGRKDDYV
+1791 HYGSDEIV
-1800 VDSGKK
+1800 A
-1806 DDKKKDTKKK
+1806 DTKKK
-1816 TTNSRNNNKKS
+1816 TNSNKNTNKKS
-1827 SKSSKSGEKD
+1827 SKSGKKGEKD

-1860 QFKVID
+1860 QFKIID

-1891 KQKQKDELAE
+1891 KQKQKDELAD

-1920 VMRYLG
+1920 VVRYLG

-1949 AKKDLKEYKDELAYQ
+1949 AKKDLKEYKEELAYQ

-1986 KKTGLQNNYDDTAK
+1986 KKTGLQSNYDDAAK

-2025 KGTKQEKAGAKALQE
+2025 KGTKQEKAGAKALQK
-2040 VLFPALKSGKFSKN
+2040 VLFPTLKSGKFSKN

>member
-1 MAFDVEVN
+1 MPREETIQIKIDKSAAVKSISELKKEAAELQKAFGSIKVASS
-9 VKLNDKGAKASVS
+9 VKAITDQAKASKSAENAVKAQASAVKELANS
-22 EIERAYQHLKKEV
+22 EKALENATKAKLQAQQAAQRVATEEARTAKEQANALKAQANAIKAAD
-35 EKPLQMKYKET
+35 QA
-46 DIQKQINA
+46 QKQLNK
-54 LTGVSKKAKS
+54 TVSSGA
-64 AAQSYQSM
+64 
-72 AKIEVEAVQKI
+72 
-83 TAAEQKLAVQQKRL
+83 T
-97 ENKAMV
+97 
-103 DQMKR
+103 
-108 QAKEAEEFAKS
+108 FAKS
-119 VAKIQAAYDKLSN
+119 MGSTLVSFTKQIIG
-132 AKAKAESKTRS
+132 
-143 SDSKEAFRGYLQRAK
+143 F
-158 EEEEILKSQE
+158 
-168 KIQAAYDKLSSAKA
+168 
-182 KARAKEQSAGAKEAF
+182 AG
-197 SGYLQRAK
+197 
-205 EAEEFLKTQE
+205 
-215 KIQAAYDKESER
+215 
-227 RAREKSQ
+227 
-234 GAKESFSGYL
+234 
-244 ERAKEAEEFLR
+244 
-255 LQEKI
+255 
-260 QAAYDKE
+260 
-267 SERRAR
+267 
-273 EKSQGAK
+273 
-280 ESFSGY
+280 
-286 LERAKEAEEFLRLQE
+286 
-301 KIQAAYDKESNTRRT
+301 
-316 AQEKDGK
+316 
-323 EAFKGYLERAAAA
+323 
-336 EKAAKAEEK
+336 
-345 LAQATEKMGTSLG
+345 
-358 KVSQSQLSSF
+358 V
-368 PEMRKF
+368 
-374 IQSQEGMGNASVKA
+374 
-388 TGIIRNSVGTFQTYR
+388 
-403 ASVEAGGGATNN
+403 TN
-415 FRIAVDTATGEVY
+415 
-428 SLDKGISSV
+428 
-437 SAKAVQLSKS
+437 
-447 FVSGLKQLVGFTG
+447 
-460 VVQVLRSAL
+460 VLRSAL

-488 SASDMEKMRSAAY
+488 SAAEMEKMRSAAY

-571 TKVLDGINEVD
+571 TKALDGINEVD

-736 GMLNKVKNSAGSADK
+736 GMLSKVKNSAGSADK

-817 LSSGLKG
+817 LSSGIANVQKQKK
-824 VNAGT
+824 
-829 GFGSFNAWGLG
+829 FGAFNAWGIG
-840 ITAVVAA
+840 ISAVVAA
-847 IGTAKALGEKAF
+847 IGTVSALGDKAF

-864 AAQKAAQAT
+864 AAQQAAQAT

-880 KRLGELIKQ
+880 KHLGELIKQ
-889 YKQLASDGVIDTTEL
+889 YKQLASDGVIDTSEL

-930 KVKDQ
+930 NIKDQ
-935 IKLLG
+935 IVLLG
-940 QAYKEYAK
+940 EAYKAYAK
-948 QAYNTARGNTAT
+948 QAYLQAKANTAT
-960 AAAKVYDA
+960 AASGVRSAHENWKD
-968 NSSWTD
+968 SL
-974 RITGAGLRFD
+974 TGAGLRFD
-984 KVIEKDKVPES
+984 
-995 VWEYVVNSDAF
+995 
-1006 VKTLRKTAEGGWEAF
+1006 TLVLG
-1021 KAEMGNSSTK
+1021 KAQDGIAKFIRE
-1031 GVLNQLLFG
+1031 QFG
-1040 YDASNP
+1040 YWA
-1046 SVESILKKYDAAQKL
+1046 
-1061 KELYASV
+1061 KELYDPVNKTTSFNISLATGGVGIDEITKFYKNAQELRRMLAESFSTEQLASN
-1068 YSPEELAQDSGF
+1068 GFF
-1080 KDLVSGIEKMAEV
+1080 KDLTDGLNKISPAM
-1093 VEAYRAALQAEYGAL
+1093 EAYLSAIEAENGAL
-1108 ADSILAQDDFASK
+1108 ANSILAQDDFSSK

-1137 KANNLNDDQKK
+1137 KANNLNDEQKK

-1155 AYAAVEKAAKGAG
+1155 AYGDVKKAAEEAG
-1168 GAAGGGSNN
+1168 KVGSND
-1177 SVNKLKDDWESLQ
+1177 SVKKKKDDWDKLQ

-1203 DAEMQENKGS
+1203 DAEMQEDKGS

-1247 GDDEY
+1247 GDDAY
-1252 FKTGGSSA
+1252 FATGGSSA
-1260 KIRSRMARKGQSGS
+1260 KIRARMAKKGGSGS

-1301 QLLKQTKGLDKIISG
+1301 QLLKQTKGLGNIISG

-1355 MLNAFDQYDKNGK
+1355 MLNAFDQYDKGGK

-1414 QTQQQQENSD
+1414 QTDQQQENAD

-1449 TADKTGDGN
+1449 TADKTGDEN
-1458 GQGGGEPE
+1458 KQGSGEPE
-1466 KSAADKLNESLDKA
+1466 QSELDKFNESLDKA
-1480 QEKLKALSETTIDPQ
+1480 KQTLEELKNTEIGAKISTELNSFITEIADLRANPNLIVDITNGQNNATTSTVVGQIAGSINAL
-1495 ISAAALSFFAN
+1495 N
-1506 LQNIQE
+1506 
-1512 DPNIEVG
+1512 
-1519 LTGGDT
+1519 
-1525 NDSVVSAVDGIASQ
+1525 
-1539 IQYLDGL
+1539 GL
-1546 AQDGKIP
+1546 AENGKIP
-1553 LEVAADIKGDLQ
+1553 LEVAASFTGNLETALETVIKNAQTVEDLD
-1565 KSLAEIIQNT
+1565 A
-1575 TTIDGLDTIYETLK
+1575 IYVALEAQ
-1589 MHDYVTP
+1589 DYVTGEI
-1596 ALNRLLKKKY
+1596 NDLLKEQY
-1606 TAIVKA
+1606 VAIVTA
-1612 QANTKPAEDDIKAA
+1612 DADTDEAEDDIKAA

-1631 PDAEVKVVIPN
+1631 PDANINVK
-1642 QEDAIEN
+1642 QTGADKAKEEIE
-1649 VQAVSEGPYDNADV
+1649 AVAKSYTATITV
-1663 KVALDD
+1663 KTEESGGGNSNPPQSDT
-1669 KDAKAGIAELQK
+1669 G
-1681 PGKKTIVVT
+1681 GS
-1690 YFDRGG
+1690 RGG
-1696 GKYKVEGTTGNGT
+1696 KGGTGTGNNGGSSGGGYSGGR
-1709 DFTGYGGN
+1709 TGGGN
-1717 YATGTSYHSGGP
+1717 GVDALNRYRSWATGTSYHSGGP

-1784 KEGIGDI
+1784 KEGVGDI
-1791 NTGRKDDYV
+1791 NTGRKDDFV

-1816 TTNSRNNNKKS
+1816 TNNNKNTNKKS
-1827 SKSSKSGEKD
+1827 SKSGKNGEKD

-1891 KQKQKDELAE
+1891 KQKQKDELAD

-1920 VMRYLG
+1920 IVRYLG

-1949 AKKDLKEYKDELAYQ
+1949 AKKDLKEYKEELAYQ
-1964 KEVEKLENKKKGLDK
+1964 KEVEKLENKKKTLDK

-1986 KKTGLQNNYDDTAK
+1986 KKTGLQSNYDDAAK

-2083 IAGGGGGNI
+2083 IAGGGGGSI
-2092 SGTLLSMLTT
+2092 SGSLLSMLTT

-2114 KNVTNNNGTTYILNG
+2114 KNVTNNNGTTYIMNG

>member
-9 VKLNDKGAKASVS
+9 VKLNDKGAKTS
-22 EIERAYQHLKKEV
+22 IENIEKLYQNLKKEM
-35 EKPLQMKYKET
+35 EKSINLSGSAKAFAEQAKVAKTVSQVTKAQASAVKELANSEKALENATRAKLQAQQAAQRVATEEARTAKEQANALKAQANAIKAA
-46 DIQKQINA
+46 DQAQKQLNK
-54 LTGVSKKAKS
+54 TVSS
-64 AAQSYQSM
+64 GAA
-72 AKIEVEAVQKI
+72 
-83 TAAEQKLAVQQKRL
+83 
-97 ENKAMV
+97 
-103 DQMKR
+103 
-108 QAKEAEEFAKS
+108 FAKS
-119 VAKIQAAYDKLSN
+119 MGSTLVSYTKQIIG
-132 AKAKAESKTRS
+132 
-143 SDSKEAFRGYLQRAK
+143 F
-158 EEEEILKSQE
+158 
-168 KIQAAYDKLSSAKA
+168 
-182 KARAKEQSAGAKEAF
+182 AG
-197 SGYLQRAK
+197 
-205 EAEEFLKTQE
+205 
-215 KIQAAYDKESER
+215 
-227 RAREKSQ
+227 
-234 GAKESFSGYL
+234 
-244 ERAKEAEEFLR
+244 
-255 LQEKI
+255 
-260 QAAYDKE
+260 
-267 SERRAR
+267 
-273 EKSQGAK
+273 
-280 ESFSGY
+280 
-286 LERAKEAEEFLRLQE
+286 
-301 KIQAAYDKESNTRRT
+301 
-316 AQEKDGK
+316 
-323 EAFKGYLERAAAA
+323 
-336 EKAAKAEEK
+336 
-345 LAQATEKMGTSLG
+345 
-358 KVSQSQLSSF
+358 V
-368 PEMRKF
+368 
-374 IQSQEGMGNASVKA
+374 
-388 TGIIRNSVGTFQTYR
+388 
-403 ASVEAGGGATNN
+403 TN
-415 FRIAVDTATGEVY
+415 
-428 SLDKGISSV
+428 
-437 SAKAVQLSKS
+437 
-447 FVSGLKQLVGFTG
+447 
-460 VVQVLRSAL
+460 VLRSAL

-488 SASDMEKMRSAAY
+488 SAAEMEKMRSAAY
-501 KAAQNYGQSPSDFL
+501 KAAQNYSQSPSDFL

-713 EGIGGKRYYNVF
+713 EAIGGKRYYNVF

-817 LSSGLKG
+817 LSSGIANVQKQKK
-824 VNAGT
+824 
-829 GFGSFNAWGLG
+829 FGAFNAWGIG
-840 ITAVVAA
+840 ISAVVAA
-847 IGTAKALGEKAF
+847 IGTVSALGDKAF

-864 AAQKAAQAT
+864 AAQQAAQAT

-889 YKQLASDGVIDTTEL
+889 YKQLASDGVIDTSEL
-904 ETVKTLQSEIA
+904 ETVKTLQSEIKD
-915 GIIGTQASNVDLVNG
+915 IIGDQATNVDLVNG
-930 KVKDQ
+930 NIKDQ
-935 IKLLG
+935 IQLLG
-940 QAYKEYAK
+940 EAYKAYAK
-948 QAYNTARGNTAT
+948 QAYATAQTNTANAGVKVKEAANNWKDQFTRAGFRYDVLPESSITPEIANYIRTSMRKYAT
-960 AAAKVYDA
+960 GAVQGGETVPLDLARFF
-968 NSSWTD
+968 SIG
-974 RITGAGLRFD
+974 ITGGESIDELMDFYKKSKELQRMFAETYSVDQLSNNNFYKDMTAGLD
-984 KVIEKDKVPES
+984 
-995 VWEYVVNSDAF
+995 
-1006 VKTLRKTAEGGWEAF
+1006 
-1021 KAEMGNSSTK
+1021 
-1031 GVLNQLLFG
+1031 
-1040 YDASNP
+1040 
-1046 SVESILKKYDAAQKL
+1046 
-1061 KELYASV
+1061 
-1068 YSPEELAQDSGF
+1068 
-1080 KDLVSGIEKMAEV
+1080 KMAQAM
-1093 VEAYRAALQAEYGAL
+1093 EAYITALEAEYGAL
-1108 ADSILAQDDFASK
+1108 ANSILAQDDFSSK

-1155 AYAAVEKAAKGAG
+1155 AYDNVKKAAEEAG
-1168 GAAGGGSNN
+1168 EGGSND
-1177 SVNKLKDDWESLQ
+1177 SVKKKKDDWDKLQ

-1203 DAEMQENKGS
+1203 DAEMQEDKGS

-1247 GDDEY
+1247 GDDAY
-1252 FKTGGSSA
+1252 FATGGSSA
-1260 KIRSRMARKGQSGS
+1260 AVRKRMAQKEGSGS
-1274 VKDASDILFQTY
+1274 VKDASGILFQTY
-1286 KSKSTGK
+1286 KNKKTGK
-1293 EMEGYGIY
+1293 EVEGYGIY
-1301 QLLKQTKGLDKIISG
+1301 ELLRKTKNLDRIIDG
-1316 GQKALTDKNGNMV
+1316 GQKALTDKNGNRY

-1335 QQLGQISKQWG
+1335 KQLGDISKQWG
-1346 GISVDMLKS
+1346 GISVDILKS

-1380 RDAAKKKAKADQDA
+1380 RDAAKKKAQADQDA
-1394 ADAAKNA
+1394 ANAAKNA

-1414 QTQQQQENSD
+1414 QTDQQQENAD

-1449 TADKTGDGN
+1449 TADKTGDEN
-1458 GQGGGEPE
+1458 KQGGGEPE
-1466 KSAADKLNESLDKA
+1466 KSELDKFNESLDKA
-1480 QEKLKALSETTIDPQ
+1480 KQTLEELQNTEIGAKISTELNSFITEIADLQANPNLIVDITNGQNNETT
-1495 ISAAALSFFAN
+1495 S
-1506 LQNIQE
+1506 
-1512 DPNIEVG
+1512 
-1519 LTGGDT
+1519 
-1525 NDSVVSAVDGIASQ
+1525 SVVGQIAGS
-1539 IQYLDGL
+1539 INALNGL
-1546 AQDGKIP
+1546 AENGKIP
-1553 LEVAADIKGDLQ
+1553 LEVAASFTGNLETALETIIKNAQTVEDLD
-1565 KSLAEIIQNT
+1565 A
-1575 TTIDGLDTIYETLK
+1575 IYVALEAQ
-1589 MHDYVTP
+1589 DYVTGEI
-1596 ALNRLLKKKY
+1596 NDLLKEQY
-1606 TAIVKA
+1606 VAIVTA
-1612 QANTKPAEDDIKAA
+1612 DADTEEAEDDIKAA

-1631 PDAEVKVVIPN
+1631 PDANINVK
-1642 QEDAIEN
+1642 QTGADKAKEEIE
-1649 VQAVSEGPYDNADV
+1649 AVAKSYTATITV
-1663 KVALDD
+1663 KTEESGGGNSNTPKSDT
-1669 KDAKAGIAELQK
+1669 G
-1681 PGKKTIVVT
+1681 GS
-1690 YFDRGG
+1690 RGG
-1696 GKYKVEGTTGNGT
+1696 KGGTGTGNNGGSSGGGYSGGR
-1709 DFTGYGGN
+1709 TGGGN
-1717 YATGTSYHSGGP
+1717 GVDALNRYRSWATGTSYHSGGP

-1768 ASQTRDIFMR
+1768 ASQTRDIFIR

-1784 KEGIGDI
+1784 KQGVGDI
-1791 NTGRKDDYV
+1791 HYGSDEIVADNG
-1800 VDSGKK
+1800 
-1806 DDKKKDTKKK
+1806 KKDTKKK
-1816 TTNSRNNNKKS
+1816 TTSNKNNNKKS
-1827 SKSSKSGEKD
+1827 SKSGKKGEKD

-1860 QFKVID
+1860 QFKIID

-1891 KQKQKDELAE
+1891 KQKQKDELAD

-1920 VMRYLG
+1920 IVRYLG

-1935 DKKAVAKAQESADS
+1935 DKKAVNKAQEAADS
-1949 AKKDLKEYKDELAYQ
+1949 AKKDLKEYNEELAYQ
-1964 KEVEKLENKKKGLDK
+1964 KKVEKLESQKKNLDK

-1986 KKTGLQNNYDDTAK
+1986 KKTGLQNNYDDAAK

-2025 KGTKQEKAGAKALQE
+2025 KGTKQEKAGAKALQK
-2040 VLFPALKSGKFSKN
+2040 VLFPTLKSSKFSKN

-2059 SAVKAATKGNPV
+2059 NAVKAATKGNPV

-2092 SGTLLSMLTT
+2092 SGSLLSMLTT

>member
-1 MAFDVEVN
+1 MPREETIQIKIDKSAAVKSISELKKEAAELQKAFGSIKVADS
-9 VKLNDKGAKASVS
+9 VKTITDQAKASKEAANAAKAQASAVKELANS
-22 EIERAYQHLKKEV
+22 EKALENATKAKLQAQQAAQRVATEEARTAKEQANALKAQANAIKAAD
-35 EKPLQMKYKET
+35 QT
-46 DIQKQINA
+46 QKQLNK
-54 LTGVSKKAKS
+54 TVSSGA
-64 AAQSYQSM
+64 
-72 AKIEVEAVQKI
+72 
-83 TAAEQKLAVQQKRL
+83 T
-97 ENKAMV
+97 
-103 DQMKR
+103 
-108 QAKEAEEFAKS
+108 FAKS
-119 VAKIQAAYDKLSN
+119 MGSTLVSYTKQIIG
-132 AKAKAESKTRS
+132 
-143 SDSKEAFRGYLQRAK
+143 F
-158 EEEEILKSQE
+158 
-168 KIQAAYDKLSSAKA
+168 
-182 KARAKEQSAGAKEAF
+182 AG
-197 SGYLQRAK
+197 
-205 EAEEFLKTQE
+205 
-215 KIQAAYDKESER
+215 
-227 RAREKSQ
+227 
-234 GAKESFSGYL
+234 
-244 ERAKEAEEFLR
+244 
-255 LQEKI
+255 
-260 QAAYDKE
+260 
-267 SERRAR
+267 
-273 EKSQGAK
+273 
-280 ESFSGY
+280 
-286 LERAKEAEEFLRLQE
+286 
-301 KIQAAYDKESNTRRT
+301 
-316 AQEKDGK
+316 
-323 EAFKGYLERAAAA
+323 
-336 EKAAKAEEK
+336 
-345 LAQATEKMGTSLG
+345 
-358 KVSQSQLSSF
+358 V
-368 PEMRKF
+368 
-374 IQSQEGMGNASVKA
+374 
-388 TGIIRNSVGTFQTYR
+388 
-403 ASVEAGGGATNN
+403 TN
-415 FRIAVDTATGEVY
+415 
-428 SLDKGISSV
+428 
-437 SAKAVQLSKS
+437 
-447 FVSGLKQLVGFTG
+447 
-460 VVQVLRSAL
+460 VLRSAL

-488 SASDMEKMRSAAY
+488 SAAGMEKMRSAAY

-542 VGDMTADAASKFLI
+542 VGDMTAEAASKFLI

-713 EGIGGKRYYNVF
+713 EAIGGKRYYNVF

-783 IKGLLDAG
+783 IKSLLDAG

-817 LSSGLKG
+817 LSSGIANVQKQKK
-824 VNAGT
+824 
-829 GFGSFNAWGLG
+829 FGAFNAWGIG
-840 ITAVVAA
+840 ISAVVAA
-847 IGTAKALGEKAF
+847 IGTVSALGDKAF

-864 AAQKAAQAT
+864 AAQQAAQAT

-880 KRLGELIKQ
+880 KHLGELIKQ
-889 YKQLASDGVIDTTEL
+889 YKQLASDGVIDTSEL
-904 ETVKTLQSEIA
+904 ETVKTLQSEIKD
-915 GIIGTQASNVDLVNG
+915 IIGDQATNVDLVNG
-930 KVKDQ
+930 NIKDQ
-935 IKLLG
+935 IVLLG
-940 QAYKEYAK
+940 EAYKAYAK
-948 QAYNTARGNTAT
+948 QAYATAQTNTANAGVKVKEAANNWKDQLTRAGFRYDVLPESSITPEIANYIRTSMRKYAT
-960 AAAKVYDA
+960 GAVQGGETVPLDLARFF
-968 NSSWTD
+968 SIG
-974 RITGAGLRFD
+974 ITGGESINELMDFYKKSKELQRMFAETYSVDQLSNNNFYKDMTAGLD
-984 KVIEKDKVPES
+984 
-995 VWEYVVNSDAF
+995 
-1006 VKTLRKTAEGGWEAF
+1006 
-1021 KAEMGNSSTK
+1021 
-1031 GVLNQLLFG
+1031 
-1040 YDASNP
+1040 
-1046 SVESILKKYDAAQKL
+1046 
-1061 KELYASV
+1061 
-1068 YSPEELAQDSGF
+1068 
-1080 KDLVSGIEKMAEV
+1080 KMAPAM
-1093 VEAYRAALQAEYGAL
+1093 EAYIAALEAEYGAL
-1108 ADSILAQDDFASK
+1108 ANSILAQDDFSSK

-1137 KANNLNDDQKK
+1137 KEKNLNDEQKK

-1155 AYAAVEKAAKGAG
+1155 AYADVKKAAKEAG
-1168 GAAGGGSNN
+1168 DATGGGSDD
-1177 SVNKLKDDWESLQ
+1177 SVKKKKDDWDKLQ

-1203 DAEMQENKGS
+1203 DAEMQEDKGS

-1247 GDDEY
+1247 GDDAY
-1252 FKTGGSSA
+1252 FATGGSSA
-1260 KIRSRMARKGQSGS
+1260 KIRARMAKKGGSGS

-1286 KSKSTGK
+1286 KNKRTGK
-1293 EMEGYGIY
+1293 EVEGYGIY
-1301 QLLKQTKGLDKIISG
+1301 ELLRKTKNLDKIIDG
-1316 GQKALTDKNGNMV
+1316 GQKALTDKKGNRY
-1329 IPKLTD
+1329 IPELTD
-1335 QQLGQISKQWG
+1335 AQLGKISKQWG
-1346 GISVDMLKS
+1346 GISIDILRS
-1355 MLNAFDQYDKNGK
+1355 MMNAFDQYDKGGK
-1368 NTSKKYDEDKKA
+1368 NTSKKYDTDKKA
-1380 RDAAKKKAKADQDA
+1380 RDEAKNKNKPTDTTQQVTDATQQLTDSAQQLTDSADQV
-1394 ADAAKNA
+1394 ADA
-1401 GKANQDAADATKN
+1401 NQGATDAIN
-1414 QTQQQQENSD
+1414 EQTEQQQDNTA
-1424 KTKDATPNVDDLGSA
+1424 KTQDATPNVDDLGNA
-1439 AKDAAEALEE
+1439 AKDAADALEE
-1449 TADKTGDGN
+1449 TADKTGDEN
-1458 GQGGGEPE
+1458 KQGGGEPE
-1466 KSAADKLNESLDKA
+1466 QSELDKFNESLDKA
-1480 QEKLKALSETTIDPQ
+1480 KQTLEELANTEIGAKISTELNSFITEISDLQANPNLIIDITNGQNNATTSTVVGQIAGSINAL
-1495 ISAAALSFFAN
+1495 N
-1506 LQNIQE
+1506 
-1512 DPNIEVG
+1512 
-1519 LTGGDT
+1519 
-1525 NDSVVSAVDGIASQ
+1525 
-1539 IQYLDGL
+1539 GL
-1546 AQDGKIP
+1546 AVNGKIP
-1553 LEVAADIKGDLQ
+1553 LEVAASYTGNLETALETIIKNAQTVEDLD
-1565 KSLAEIIQNT
+1565 A
-1575 TTIDGLDTIYETLK
+1575 IYVALEAQ
-1589 MHDYVTP
+1589 DYVTGEI
-1596 ALNRLLKKKY
+1596 NDLLKEQY
-1606 TAIVKA
+1606 VAIVTA
-1612 QANTKPAEDDIKAA
+1612 DADTDQAEDDIKAV

-1631 PDAEVKVVIPN
+1631 PDANINVK
-1642 QEDAIEN
+1642 QTGASAAKKQIE
-1649 VQAVSEGPYDNADV
+1649 AVAKSYTATVTV
-1663 KVALDD
+1663 KTVHSDT
-1669 KDAKAGIAELQK
+1669 G
-1681 PGKKTIVVT
+1681 GS
-1690 YFDRGG
+1690 RGG
-1696 GKYKVEGTTGNGT
+1696 KGGTGTGNNGGSSGGGYSGGR
-1709 DFTGYGGN
+1709 TGGGN
-1717 YATGTSYHSGGP
+1717 GVDALNRGVEAIDRYRSWATGTSYHSGGP

-1784 KEGIGDI
+1784 KQGVGDI
-1791 NTGRKDDYV
+1791 HYGSDEIVADN
-1800 VDSGKK
+1800 GKK

-1816 TTNSRNNNKKS
+1816 TTNNKNTNKKS

-1860 QFKVID
+1860 QFKIID

-1891 KQKQKDELAE
+1891 KQKQKDELAD

-1920 VMRYLG
+1920 IVRYLG

-1949 AKKDLKEYKDELAYQ
+1949 AKKDLKEYKEELAYQ

-1986 KKTGLQNNYDDTAK
+1986 KKTGLQSNYDDAAK

-2059 SAVKAATKGNPV
+2059 NAVKAATKGNPV

-2083 IAGGGGGNI
+2083 IAGGGGGSI
-2092 SGTLLSMLTT
+2092 SGSLLSMLTT